1 MPMNKPLSTSAL
13 ILLLIA
19 LAAFHWRDSILGRVS
34 DVHTSAVGDNRAVQ
48 RISPAAANP
57 AQINAFLK
65 NREMAQLTQPAT
77 PPVTV
82 PATDPHPMAQTQTQ
96 AGGQTSQPQPQTAQ
110 APASRVTQ
118 PASPDMPDVDLS
130 ALRYFAARGDT
141 QRLQAEIARLRTL
154 YPNWTPPADPLA
166 IPANGDPQ
174 LDAMWQLYTDGRY
187 AEVRKAIADRQQTE
201 PGWQPPDN
209 LTGMLSL
216 AEARQRLVNA
226 SDLKQYATV
235 VDAAANNPGLL
246 TCGEVDVL
254 WRVADAFANTDRMGR
269 ARDAYLYILNNCTTP
284 SDRLATVQ
292 KASALLAA
300 EMMGELLAKEKPGA
314 DGQLEFEPVKNDL
327 ARQFVA
333 KAGEKEGVSVPAAY
347 LMRLERLAETDKLA
361 SDALLLG
368 WYNIRQKNMTEAEK
382 WFRKAREEEDGAS
395 ASQGLALALIDRN
408 EPREAE
414 EVMYKWRNSSDDAL
428 ATYLAATANLL
439 ALEPPIVLPPD
450 VLQRIAAETMARK
463 DAATAQQF
471 GWYSLAFRQ
480 TPLALQWFGTAL
492 GWKADDEPSAY
503 GMAVSYHDLRNLA
516 GLRSIQQQWASR
528 SQRIAD
534 VGTARMVDQSMQPMT
549 PVTAPPAAAAFQ
561 TTAPAPYAPQAET
574 VVAYSQPAVQQPAP
588 QPSRKQAR
596 LSAQT
601 QRTSSTA
608 SRSRSCAVYPDPQRL
623 PAQQAL
629 DLGWCLMET
638 NRPAEA
644 LKAFESAIAGGQSN
658 VKSDAAYGQSLAYLR
673 MGLTDHAAVSATKSQ
688 MERPRATEL
697 QVSILADRAVS
708 AFQSKRYA
716 ETLLLL
722 DQRARLADERADL
735 MVLRGY
741 SYLAMRRYADA
752 TQIFESL
759 TSIGNKDGIR
769 GLAAVRAAR
778 PSNGPQGG

>member
-13 ILLLIA
+13 ILLLIG

-34 DVHTSAVGDNRAVQ
+34 DMHTSAVGDNRAAQ
-48 RISPAAANP
+48 RVSPAAANP

-65 NREMAQLTQPAT
+65 NREVAQVTQPAT

-82 PATDPHPMAQTQTQ
+82 PATDPQPVTTT
-96 AGGQTSQPQPQTAQ
+96 GGQTPQMLTAQ
-110 APASRVTQ
+110 APASRAGQ
-118 PASPDMPDVDLS
+118 PASANMPDVDLS

-166 IPANGDPQ
+166 IPENGDPR
-174 LDAMWQLYTDGRY
+174 LDAMWQLYTNGRY
-187 AEVRKAIADRQQTE
+187 AEVRKAIADRQQAE

-235 VDAAANNPGLL
+235 VDTAANNPGLL
-246 TCGEVDVL
+246 TCSEVDVL

-269 ARDAYLYILNNCTTP
+269 ARDAYLYILNNCTVA

-292 KASALLAA
+292 KASALLPA
-300 EMMGELLAKEKPGA
+300 EMIGELLAKEKPGA

-333 KAGEKEGVSVPAAY
+333 KAGEKEGISVPSAY
-347 LMRLERLAETDKLA
+347 LMRLERLAETDRLA

-382 WFRKAREEEDGAS
+382 WFRKAREEEDSAS

-414 EVMYKWRNSSDDAL
+414 DVMYKWRTASDDAL

-450 VLQRIAAETMARK
+450 VLQRIAAETVARK

-480 TPLALQWFGTAL
+480 TQLALQWFGTAL

-516 GLRSIQQQWASR
+516 GLRGIQQQWASR

-534 VGTARMVDQSMQPMT
+534 VGTARMVDQSGQPPA
-549 PVTAPPAAAAFQ
+549 PVTAPPVAATPQPMAS
-561 TTAPAPYAPQAET
+561 TSSAPQAGAP
-574 VVAYSQPAVQQPAP
+574 VSYGQPVIQQPAAE
-588 QPSRKQAR
+588 PSRKQAR
-596 LSAQT
+596 LPAQT
-601 QRTSSTA
+601 QKTNRTA
-608 SRSRSCAVYPDPQRL
+608 SRPRSCAAYPDPQRL
-623 PAQQAL
+623 PPQQAL

-644 LKAFESAIAGGQSN
+644 LKAFESAIAGGQST

-673 MGLTDHAAVSATKSQ
+673 MGLTDHAAVSATKSR
-688 MERPRATEL
+688 MDRPRATEL

-722 DQRARLADERADL
+722 DQRSRLADERTDL

-752 TQIFESL
+752 AQIFESL
-759 TSIGNKDGIR
+759 ASTGHQDGIK

-778 PSNGPQGG
+778 PSNGPQGGG

>member
-1 MPMNKPLSTSAL
+1 M
-13 ILLLIA
+13 
-19 LAAFHWRDSILGRVS
+19 
-34 DVHTSAVGDNRAVQ
+34 HTSAVGDNRAVQ
-48 RISPAAANP
+48 RVLPTAANP
-57 AQINAFLK
+57 AQINAFVK
-65 NREMAQLTQPAT
+65 NREVAQVTQPAT

-82 PATDPHPMAQTQTQ
+82 PATDPLPVTQ
-96 AGGQTSQPQPQTAQ
+96 AGGQAPQTQTAQ
-110 APASRVTQ
+110 APAPRATQ
-118 PASPDMPDVDLS
+118 PTSADMPDVDLS

-166 IPANGDPQ
+166 IPENGDPR

-187 AEVRKAIADRQQTE
+187 AEVRKAIADRQQAE

-269 ARDAYLYILNNCTTP
+269 ARDAYLYILNNCTVA

-292 KASALLAA
+292 KASALLPA
-300 EMMGELLAKEKPGA
+300 EMMDELLTREKPGA

-333 KAGEKEGVSVPAAY
+333 KAGEKEGVAVPSAY
-347 LMRLERLAETDKLA
+347 IMRLQRLAETDKLA

-368 WYNIRQKNMTEAEK
+368 WYNIRQKNMGEAEK
-382 WFRKAREEEDGAS
+382 WFRKAREEEDSAS

-414 EVMYKWRNSSDDAL
+414 DVMYKWRKASDDAL

-439 ALEPPIVLPPD
+439 ALEPPVVLPPE
-450 VLQRIAAETMARK
+450 VLQRIAAETVARK

-480 TPLALQWFGTAL
+480 TPLALQWFSTAL
-492 GWKADDEPSAY
+492 GWKPDDEPSAY

-516 GLRSIQQQWASR
+516 GLRGIQQQWGGR

-534 VGTARMVDQSMQPMT
+534 VGTARMVDQSGQAVAPIT
-549 PVTAPPAAAAFQ
+549 APPVVAQVTAPPVQ
-561 TTAPAPYAPQAET
+561 TNVPQGETA
-574 VVAYSQPAVQQPAP
+574 VVYNPPVVQQPE
-588 QPSRKQAR
+588 PSRKQAR
-596 LSAQT
+596 RPAQVQRETSA
-601 QRTSSTA
+601 A
-608 SRSRSCAVYPDPQRL
+608 SRPRSCAAYPDPQRL
-623 PAQQAL
+623 PPQQAL

-644 LKAFESAIAGGQSN
+644 LKAFESAIESGQSN

-673 MGLTDHAAVSATKSQ
+673 MGLTDHAAVSATKSR
-688 MERPRATEL
+688 MDRPRATEL

-708 AFQSKRYA
+708 AFGSKRYA

-722 DQRARLADERADL
+722 DQRARLADERTDL

-741 SYLAMRRYADA
+741 SYLAMRRYGEAA
-752 TQIFESL
+752 QIFESL
-759 TSIGNKDGIR
+759 TAIGNKDGIR

>member
-48 RISPAAANP
+48 RVLPAAANP
-57 AQINAFLK
+57 AQINAFVK
-65 NREMAQLTQPAT
+65 NREMAQVTQPAT

-82 PATDPHPMAQTQTQ
+82 PATDPLPVTQ
-96 AGGQTSQPQPQTAQ
+96 AGGQAPQTQTAQ
-110 APASRVTQ
+110 APGPRATQ
-118 PASPDMPDVDLS
+118 PASADMPEVDLS

-141 QRLQAEIARLRTL
+141 QRLQAEIARLRAL

-166 IPANGDPQ
+166 IPENGDPR

-187 AEVRKAIADRQQTE
+187 AEVRKAIADRQQAE

-226 SDLKQYATV
+226 SDLKQYTTV
-235 VDAAANNPGLL
+235 VDTAANNPSLL

-269 ARDAYLYILNNCTTP
+269 ARDAYLYILNNCTVA

-292 KASALLAA
+292 KASALLPA
-300 EMMGELLAKEKPGA
+300 EMMDELLAKEKPGA

-333 KAGEKEGVSVPAAY
+333 KAGEKEGIAVPSAY
-347 LMRLERLAETDKLA
+347 VMRLQRLAETDKLA

-368 WYNIRQKNMTEAEK
+368 WYNIRQKNMAEAEK
-382 WFRKAREEEDGAS
+382 WFRKAREEEDSAS

-414 EVMYKWRNSSDDAL
+414 DVMYKWRKASDDAL

-439 ALEPPIVLPPD
+439 ALEPPVVLPPE
-450 VLQRIAAETMARK
+450 VLQRIAAETVAQK

-480 TPLALQWFGTAL
+480 TPLALQWFSTAL
-492 GWKADDEPSAY
+492 GWKPDDEPSAY

-516 GLRSIQQQWASR
+516 GLRGIQQQWGGR

-534 VGTARMVDQSMQPMT
+534 VGTARMVEQPGQAVA
-549 PVTAPPAAAAFQ
+549 PINAPPVVAQVTAPPVQ
-561 TTAPAPYAPQAET
+561 TNAPQGET
-574 VVAYSQPAVQQPAP
+574 AVVYNPPVVQQLE
-588 QPSRKQAR
+588 PSRKQAR
-596 LSAQT
+596 RPAQV
-601 QRTSSTA
+601 QREAGAA
-608 SRSRSCAVYPDPQRL
+608 SRPRSCAAYPDPQRL
-623 PAQQAL
+623 PPQQAL

-644 LKAFESAIAGGQSN
+644 LKAFESAIESGQSN

-673 MGLTDHAAVSATKSQ
+673 MGLTDHAAVSATKSR
-688 MERPRATEL
+688 MDRPRATEL

-708 AFQSKRYA
+708 AFGSKRYA

-722 DQRARLADERADL
+722 DQRARLADERTDL

-741 SYLAMRRYADA
+741 SYLAMRRYGEAA
-752 TQIFESL
+752 QIFESL
-759 TSIGNKDGIR
+759 TAIGNKDGIR

>member
-34 DVHTSAVGDNRAVQ
+34 DVHTSAVGDNRAAL
-48 RISPAAANP
+48 RISPAANP
-57 AQINAFLK
+57 AQISAFVK
-65 NREMAQLTQPAT
+65 NREMAQATTPVTT

-82 PATDPHPMAQTQTQ
+82 PASDPLPVMQ
-96 AGGQTSQPQPQTAQ
+96 AGGQAPQMQTAQ
-110 APASRVTQ
+110 APRTPQ
-118 PASPDMPDVDLS
+118 PASADMPEVDLS

-166 IPANGDPQ
+166 IPENGDPK

-187 AEVRKAIADRQQTE
+187 AEVRKAIADRQQAE

-209 LTGMLSL
+209 LIGMLSL

-226 SDLKQYATV
+226 SDLKQYSAV
-235 VDAAANNPGLL
+235 VDTAANNPALL

-254 WRVADAFANTDRMGR
+254 WRVADAFANSDRMGR
-269 ARDAYLYILNNCTTP
+269 ARDAYLYILNNCTAA

-292 KASALLAA
+292 KASALLPA

-333 KAGEKEGVSVPAAY
+333 KAGEKPKEGEKEGVTVPSAY

-368 WYNIRQKNMTEAEK
+368 WYNIRQKNMAEAEK
-382 WFRKAREEEDGAS
+382 WFRKTREEEDSAS

-414 EVMYKWRNSSDDAL
+414 DVMYKWRTSSDDAL

-439 ALEPPIVLPPD
+439 ALQPPVVLPPD
-450 VLQRIAAETMARK
+450 VLQRIAGETVARK

-480 TPLALQWFGTAL
+480 TPLALQWFSTAL
-492 GWKADDEPSAY
+492 GWKPDDEPSAY

-516 GLRSIQQQWASR
+516 GLRGIQQQWASR

-534 VGTARMVDQSMQPMT
+534 VGTARMVDQSGQIVAPVST
-549 PVTAPPAAAAFQ
+549 PPLTQ
-561 TTAPAPYAPQAET
+561 QMTAPAPTYAPQGGTAM
-574 VVAYSQPAVQQPAP
+574 VYDQPVVQQQPE
-588 QPSRKQAR
+588 PSRKQAR
-596 LSAQT
+596 RPVQAQRETSA
-601 QRTSSTA
+601 A
-608 SRSRSCAVYPDPQRL
+608 SRPRSCAAYPDPQRL
-623 PAQQAL
+623 PPQQAL

-644 LKAFESAIAGGQSN
+644 LKAFESAIEGGQST

-673 MGLTDHAAVSATKSQ
+673 MGLTDHAAVSATKSR
-688 MERPRATEL
+688 MDRPRATEL

-708 AFQSKRYA
+708 AFQSKRYS

-722 DQRARLADERADL
+722 DQRARLADERTDL

-741 SYLAMRRYADA
+741 SYLAMRRYGEAA
-752 TQIFESL
+752 QIFESL
-759 TSIGNKDGIR
+759 TAIGNQDGIK
-769 GLAAVRAAR
+769 GLAAVRSAR
-778 PSNGPQGG
+778 PSNGPQGGG

>member
-48 RISPAAANP
+48 RVLPTAANP
-57 AQINAFLK
+57 AQINAFVK
-65 NREMAQLTQPAT
+65 NREMAQVSQPAT

-82 PATDPHPMAQTQTQ
+82 PATDPLPVTQ
-96 AGGQTSQPQPQTAQ
+96 AGSQAPQTQTAQ
-110 APASRVTQ
+110 APAPRANQ
-118 PASPDMPDVDLS
+118 PASADMPDVDLS

-166 IPANGDPQ
+166 IPENGDPR

-187 AEVRKAIADRQQTE
+187 AEVRKAIADRQQAE

-235 VDAAANNPGLL
+235 VDTAANNPGLL

-269 ARDAYLYILNNCTTP
+269 ARDAYLYILNNCTVA

-292 KASALLAA
+292 KASALLPA
-300 EMMGELLAKEKPGA
+300 EMMDELLAREKPGA

-333 KAGEKEGVSVPAAY
+333 KAGEKEGVAVPSAY
-347 LMRLERLAETDKLA
+347 VMRLQRLAETDKLA

-382 WFRKAREEEDGAS
+382 WFRKAREEEDSAS

-414 EVMYKWRNSSDDAL
+414 DVMYKWRKASDDAL

-439 ALEPPIVLPPD
+439 ALEPPVVLPPE
-450 VLQRIAAETMARK
+450 VLQRIAAETVARK

-480 TPLALQWFGTAL
+480 TPLALQWFSTAL
-492 GWKADDEPSAY
+492 GWKPDDEPSAY

-516 GLRSIQQQWASR
+516 GLRGIQQQWGGR

-534 VGTARMVDQSMQPMT
+534 VGTARMVDQSGQAVAPIT
-549 PVTAPPAAAAFQ
+549 APPVVTQVTAPPVQ
-561 TTAPAPYAPQAET
+561 TNVPQGETA
-574 VVAYSQPAVQQPAP
+574 VVYNPPVVQQPE
-588 QPSRKQAR
+588 PSRKQAR
-596 LSAQT
+596 RPAQVQRETSA
-601 QRTSSTA
+601 A
-608 SRSRSCAVYPDPQRL
+608 SRPRSCAAYPDPQRL
-623 PAQQAL
+623 PPQQAL

-644 LKAFESAIAGGQSN
+644 LKAFESAIESGQSN

-673 MGLTDHAAVSATKSQ
+673 MGLTDHAAVSATKSR
-688 MERPRATEL
+688 MDRPRATEL

-708 AFQSKRYA
+708 AFGSKRYA

-722 DQRARLADERADL
+722 DQRARLADERTDL

-741 SYLAMRRYADA
+741 SYLAMRRYGEAA
-752 TQIFESL
+752 QIFESL
-759 TSIGNKDGIR
+759 TAIGNKDGIR

>member
-19 LAAFHWRDSILGRVS
+19 LAAFHWRDNILGRVS

-48 RISPAAANP
+48 RVLPAAANP
-57 AQINAFLK
+57 AQINAFVK
-65 NREMAQLTQPAT
+65 NREMAQVTQPAT

-82 PATDPHPMAQTQTQ
+82 PATDPLPVTQ
-96 AGGQTSQPQPQTAQ
+96 AGGQALQTQTAQ
-110 APASRVTQ
+110 APDPRATQ
-118 PASPDMPDVDLS
+118 PASADMPEVDLS

-141 QRLQAEIARLRTL
+141 QRLQAEIARLRAL

-166 IPANGDPQ
+166 IPENGDPR

-187 AEVRKAIADRQQTE
+187 AEVRKAIADRQQAE

-226 SDLKQYATV
+226 SDLKQYTTV
-235 VDAAANNPGLL
+235 VDTAANNPSLL

-269 ARDAYLYILNNCTTP
+269 ARDAYLYILNNCTVA

-292 KASALLAA
+292 KASALLPA
-300 EMMGELLAKEKPGA
+300 EMMDELLAKEKPGA

-333 KAGEKEGVSVPAAY
+333 KAGEKEGIAVPSAY
-347 LMRLERLAETDKLA
+347 VMRLQRLAETDKLA

-368 WYNIRQKNMTEAEK
+368 WYNIRQKNMAEAEK
-382 WFRKAREEEDGAS
+382 WFRKAREEEDSAS

-414 EVMYKWRNSSDDAL
+414 DVMYKWRKASDDAL

-439 ALEPPIVLPPD
+439 ALEPPVVLPPE
-450 VLQRIAAETMARK
+450 VLQRIAAETVAQK

-480 TPLALQWFGTAL
+480 TPLALQWFSTAL
-492 GWKADDEPSAY
+492 GWKPDDEPSAY

-516 GLRSIQQQWASR
+516 GLRGIQQQWGGR

-534 VGTARMVDQSMQPMT
+534 VGTARMVDQPGQAVAPIT
-549 PVTAPPAAAAFQ
+549 APPVVAQVTAPPVQ
-561 TTAPAPYAPQAET
+561 TNAPQGET
-574 VVAYSQPAVQQPAP
+574 AVVYNPPVVQQPE
-588 QPSRKQAR
+588 PSRKQAR
-596 LSAQT
+596 RPAQV
-601 QRTSSTA
+601 QREAGAA
-608 SRSRSCAVYPDPQRL
+608 SRPRSCAAYPDPQRL
-623 PAQQAL
+623 PPQQAL

-644 LKAFESAIAGGQSN
+644 LKAFESAIESGQSN

-673 MGLTDHAAVSATKSQ
+673 MGLTDHAAVSATKSR
-688 MERPRATEL
+688 MDRPRATEL

-708 AFQSKRYA
+708 AFGSKRYA

-722 DQRARLADERADL
+722 DQRARLADERTDL

-741 SYLAMRRYADA
+741 SYLAMRRYGEAA
-752 TQIFESL
+752 QIFESL
-759 TSIGNKDGIR
+759 TAIGNKDGIR

>member
-48 RISPAAANP
+48 RVLPTAANP
-57 AQINAFLK
+57 AQINAFVK
-65 NREMAQLTQPAT
+65 NREMAQVTQPAT

-82 PATDPHPMAQTQTQ
+82 PATDPLPVTQ
-96 AGGQTSQPQPQTAQ
+96 AGSQAPQTQTAQ
-110 APASRVTQ
+110 APASRATQ
-118 PASPDMPDVDLS
+118 PTSADMPDVDLS

-166 IPANGDPQ
+166 IPENGDPR

-187 AEVRKAIADRQQTE
+187 AEVRKAIADRQQAE

-235 VDAAANNPGLL
+235 VDTAANNPGLL

-269 ARDAYLYILNNCTTP
+269 ARDAYLYILNNCTVA

-292 KASALLAA
+292 KASALLPA
-300 EMMGELLAKEKPGA
+300 EMMDDLLAREKPGA

-333 KAGEKEGVSVPAAY
+333 KAGEKEGVAVPSAY
-347 LMRLERLAETDKLA
+347 VMRLQRLAETDKLA

-382 WFRKAREEEDGAS
+382 WFRKAREEEDSAS
-395 ASQGLALALIDRN
+395 ASQGLALVLIDRN

-414 EVMYKWRNSSDDAL
+414 DVMYKWRKASDDAL

-439 ALEPPIVLPPD
+439 ALEPPVVLPPE
-450 VLQRIAAETMARK
+450 VLQRIAAETVARK

-480 TPLALQWFGTAL
+480 TPLALQWFSTAL
-492 GWKADDEPSAY
+492 GWKPDDEPSAY

-516 GLRSIQQQWASR
+516 GLRGIQQQWGGR

-534 VGTARMVDQSMQPMT
+534 VGTARMVDQSAQAVAPI
-549 PVTAPPAAAAFQ
+549 TAPPVVAQVTSPPVQ
-561 TTAPAPYAPQAET
+561 TNAPQGET
-574 VVAYSQPAVQQPAP
+574 AVVYNPPVVQQPE
-588 QPSRKQAR
+588 PSRKQAR
-596 LSAQT
+596 RPAQV
-601 QRTSSTA
+601 QREAGAA
-608 SRSRSCAVYPDPQRL
+608 SRPRSCAAYPDPQRL
-623 PAQQAL
+623 PPQQAL

-644 LKAFESAIAGGQSN
+644 LKAFESAIESGQSN

-673 MGLTDHAAVSATKSQ
+673 MGLTDHAAVSATKSR
-688 MERPRATEL
+688 MDRPRATEL

-708 AFQSKRYA
+708 AFGSKRYA

-722 DQRARLADERADL
+722 DQRARLADERTDL

-741 SYLAMRRYADA
+741 SYLAMRRYGEAA
-752 TQIFESL
+752 QIFESL
-759 TSIGNKDGIR
+759 TAIGNKDGIR

>member
-1 MPMNKPLSTSAL
+1 MPMNKPLSTSAF

-19 LAAFHWRDSILGRVS
+19 LAAFHWRDNILGRVS

-48 RISPAAANP
+48 RVLPAAANP
-57 AQINAFLK
+57 AQINAFVK
-65 NREMAQLTQPAT
+65 NREMAQVTQPAT

-82 PATDPHPMAQTQTQ
+82 PATDPLPVTQ
-96 AGGQTSQPQPQTAQ
+96 AGGQALQTQTAQ
-110 APASRVTQ
+110 APDPRATQ
-118 PASPDMPDVDLS
+118 PASADMPEVDLS

-141 QRLQAEIARLRTL
+141 QRLQAEIARLRAL

-166 IPANGDPQ
+166 IPENGDPR

-187 AEVRKAIADRQQTE
+187 AEVRKAIADRQQAE

-226 SDLKQYATV
+226 SDLKQYTTV
-235 VDAAANNPGLL
+235 VDTAANNPSLL

-269 ARDAYLYILNNCTTP
+269 ARDAYLYILNNCTVA

-292 KASALLAA
+292 KASALLPA
-300 EMMGELLAKEKPGA
+300 EMMDELLAKEKPGA

-333 KAGEKEGVSVPAAY
+333 KAGEKEGIAVPSAY
-347 LMRLERLAETDKLA
+347 VMRLQRLAETDKLA

-368 WYNIRQKNMTEAEK
+368 WYNIRQKNMAEAEK
-382 WFRKAREEEDGAS
+382 WFRKAREEEDSAS

-414 EVMYKWRNSSDDAL
+414 DVMYRWRKASDDAL

-439 ALEPPIVLPPD
+439 ALEPPVVLPPE
-450 VLQRIAAETMARK
+450 VLQRIAAETVAQK

-480 TPLALQWFGTAL
+480 TPLALQWFSTAL
-492 GWKADDEPSAY
+492 GWKPDDEPSAY

-516 GLRSIQQQWASR
+516 GLRGIQQQWGGR

-534 VGTARMVDQSMQPMT
+534 VGTARMVDQPGQAVAPIT
-549 PVTAPPAAAAFQ
+549 APPVVAQVTAPPVQ
-561 TTAPAPYAPQAET
+561 TNAPQGET
-574 VVAYSQPAVQQPAP
+574 AVVYNPPVVQQPE
-588 QPSRKQAR
+588 PSRKQAR
-596 LSAQT
+596 RPAQV
-601 QRTSSTA
+601 QREAGAA
-608 SRSRSCAVYPDPQRL
+608 SRPRSCAAYPDPQRL
-623 PAQQAL
+623 PPQQAL

-644 LKAFESAIAGGQSN
+644 LKAFESAIESGQSN

-673 MGLTDHAAVSATKSQ
+673 MGLTDHAAVSATKSR
-688 MERPRATEL
+688 MDRPRATEL

-708 AFQSKRYA
+708 AFGSKRYA

-722 DQRARLADERADL
+722 DQRARLADERTDL

-741 SYLAMRRYADA
+741 SYLAMRRYGEAA
-752 TQIFESL
+752 QIFESL
-759 TSIGNKDGIR
+759 TAIGNKDGIR

>member
-34 DVHTSAVGDNRAVQ
+34 DVHTSAVGDNRAAQ

-57 AQINAFLK
+57 AQINAFVK
-65 NREMAQLTQPAT
+65 NREMAQVTQPAT

-82 PATDPHPMAQTQTQ
+82 PANDARPAMQS
-96 AGGQTSQPQPQTAQ
+96 GGQAAQPQTVTAQ
-110 APASRVTQ
+110 APASRAPA
-118 PASPDMPDVDLS
+118 PASSDMPDVDLS

-166 IPANGDPQ
+166 IPENGDPK

-187 AEVRKAIADRQQTE
+187 AEVRKAIADRQQAE

-226 SDLKQYATV
+226 SDLKQYETV
-235 VDAAANNPGLL
+235 VDTAAGNSGLL
-246 TCGEVDVL
+246 TCGEADVL

-269 ARDAYLYILNNCTTP
+269 ARDVYLYILGNCTVA

-292 KASALLAA
+292 KASALLPAD
-300 EMMGELLAKEKPGA
+300 MMDELLAKEKPGA

-333 KAGEKEGVSVPAAY
+333 KAGEKEGVSVASAY

-368 WYNIRQKNMTEAEK
+368 WYNIRQKKMTEAEK
-382 WFRKAREEEDGAS
+382 WFRKAREEEDSAS

-414 EVMYKWRNSSDDAL
+414 DVMYKWRTASDDAL

-439 ALEPPIVLPPD
+439 ALEPPVALPPD
-450 VLQRIAAETMARK
+450 VLQRIAAETVARK

-480 TPLALQWFGTAL
+480 SQLALQWFSTAL
-492 GWKADDEPSAY
+492 GWKPDDEPSAY
-503 GMAVSYHDLRNLA
+503 GMALSYHDLRNLA
-516 GLRSIQQQWASR
+516 GLRGVQQQWASR

-534 VGTARMVDQSMQPMT
+534 VGTARMVDQSGQT
-549 PVTAPPAAAAFQ
+549 VSPVTVPPAAAQA
-561 TTAPAPYAPQAET
+561 TALAPQGET
-574 VVAYSQPAVQQPAP
+574 AVVYNQPVVQQPAP
-588 QPSRKQAR
+588 EPSRKQAR
-596 LSAQT
+596 RPAQA
-601 QRTSSTA
+601 QRETTAA
-608 SRSRSCAVYPDPQRL
+608 SRPRSCAAYPDPQRL
-623 PAQQAL
+623 PPQQAL

-644 LKAFESAIAGGQSN
+644 LKAFESAIAGGQST

-673 MGLTDHAAVSATKSQ
+673 MGLTDHAAVSATKSR
-688 MERPRATEL
+688 MDRPRATEL

-722 DQRARLADERADL
+722 DQRARLADERTDL

-741 SYLAMRRYADA
+741 SYLAMRRYGEAA
-752 TQIFESL
+752 QIFESL
-759 TSIGNKDGIR
+759 TAIGNQDGIK

>member
-13 ILLLIA
+13 ILLLIG

-34 DVHTSAVGDNRAVQ
+34 DVHTSAVGENRAAQ
-48 RISPAAANP
+48 RVSPAAANP

-65 NREMAQLTQPAT
+65 NREVAQVTQPA

-82 PATDPHPMAQTQTQ
+82 PATDPQPVTTT
-96 AGGQTSQPQPQTAQ
+96 GGQTPQMLTAQ
-110 APASRVTQ
+110 APASRAGQ
-118 PASPDMPDVDLS
+118 PASANMPDVDLS

-154 YPNWTPPADPLA
+154 YPNWMPPADPLA
-166 IPANGDPQ
+166 IPENGDPR
-174 LDAMWQLYTDGRY
+174 LDAMWQLYTNGRY
-187 AEVRKAIADRQQTE
+187 AEVRKAIADRQQAE

-235 VDAAANNPGLL
+235 VDTAANNPGLL
-246 TCGEVDVL
+246 TCSEVDVL

-269 ARDAYLYILNNCTTP
+269 ARDAYLYILNNCTVA

-292 KASALLAA
+292 KASALLPA
-300 EMMGELLAKEKPGA
+300 EMIGELLAKEKPGA

-333 KAGEKEGVSVPAAY
+333 KAGEKEGVSVPSAY
-347 LMRLERLAETDKLA
+347 LMRLERLAETDRLA

-382 WFRKAREEEDGAS
+382 WFRKAREEEDSAS

-414 EVMYKWRNSSDDAL
+414 DVMYKWRTASDDAL

-450 VLQRIAAETMARK
+450 VLQRIAAETVARK

-480 TPLALQWFGTAL
+480 TQLALQWFGTAL

-516 GLRSIQQQWASR
+516 GLRGIQQQWASR

-534 VGTARMVDQSMQPMT
+534 VGTARMVDQSGQPPA
-549 PVTAPPAAAAFQ
+549 PVTAPPVAATPQPMAS
-561 TTAPAPYAPQAET
+561 TSSAPQAGAP
-574 VVAYSQPAVQQPAP
+574 VSYGQPVIQQPAAE
-588 QPSRKQAR
+588 PSRKQAR
-596 LSAQT
+596 LPAQT
-601 QRTSSTA
+601 QKTNRTA
-608 SRSRSCAVYPDPQRL
+608 SRPRSCAAYPDPQRL
-623 PAQQAL
+623 PPQQAL

-644 LKAFESAIAGGQSN
+644 LKAFESAIAGGQST

-673 MGLTDHAAVSATKSQ
+673 MGLTDHAAVSATKSR
-688 MERPRATEL
+688 MDRPRATEL

-722 DQRARLADERADL
+722 DQRSRLADERTDL

-741 SYLAMRRYADA
+741 SYLAMRCYADA
-752 TQIFESL
+752 AQIFESL
-759 TSIGNKDGIR
+759 ASTGHQDGIK

-778 PSNGPQGG
+778 PSNGPQGGG

>member
-34 DVHTSAVGDNRAVQ
+34 DVHTSAVGDNRAAL
-48 RISPAAANP
+48 RISPAANP
-57 AQINAFLK
+57 AQISAFVK
-65 NREMAQLTQPAT
+65 NREMAQVATPATT

-82 PATDPHPMAQTQTQ
+82 PASDPLPVTQM
-96 AGGQTSQPQPQTAQ
+96 GGQTLQAQTAQ
-110 APASRVTQ
+110 APRTPQ
-118 PASPDMPDVDLS
+118 PTSTDMPEVDLS

-166 IPANGDPQ
+166 IPENGDPK

-187 AEVRKAIADRQQTE
+187 AEVRKAIADRQQAE

-209 LTGMLSL
+209 LIGMLSL

-226 SDLKQYATV
+226 SDLKQYSAV
-235 VDAAANNPGLL
+235 VDTAASNPGLL

-269 ARDAYLYILNNCTTP
+269 ARDAYLYVLNNCTAA

-292 KASALLAA
+292 KASALLPA
-300 EMMGELLAKEKPGA
+300 EMMGELLATEKPGA

-333 KAGEKEGVSVPAAY
+333 KAGEKPKEGEKESVTVPSAY
-347 LMRLERLAETDKLA
+347 LMRLERLAETNKLA

-382 WFRKAREEEDGAS
+382 WFRKAREEENSAS

-414 EVMYKWRNSSDDAL
+414 DVMYKWRTSSDDAL

-439 ALEPPIVLPPD
+439 ALQPPVVLPPD

-480 TPLALQWFGTAL
+480 TPLALQWFSTAL
-492 GWKADDEPSAY
+492 GWKPDDEPSAY

-516 GLRSIQQQWASR
+516 GLRGIQQQWASR

-534 VGTARMVDQSMQPMT
+534 VGTARMVDQSGQMVAPVTT
-549 PVTAPPAAAAFQ
+549 PPIAQQVTAP
-561 TTAPAPYAPQAET
+561 TTSYVPQGDTA
-574 VVAYSQPAVQQPAP
+574 VVYDQPVVQQQPE
-588 QPSRKQAR
+588 PSRKQAR
-596 LSAQT
+596 RPAQAQREASA
-601 QRTSSTA
+601 A
-608 SRSRSCAVYPDPQRL
+608 SRPRSCAAYPDPQRL
-623 PAQQAL
+623 PPQQAL
-629 DLGWCLMET
+629 DLGWCLMQT

-644 LKAFESAIAGGQSN
+644 LKAFESAIEGGQST

-688 MERPRATEL
+688 IDRPRATEL

-708 AFQSKRYA
+708 AFQTKRYA

-722 DQRARLADERADL
+722 DQRARLADERTDL

-741 SYLAMRRYADA
+741 SYLAMRRYGDA
-752 TQIFESL
+752 AQIFESL
-759 TSIGNKDGIR
+759 TAIGNQDGIK

-778 PSNGPQGG
+778 PSNGPQGGG

>member
-34 DVHTSAVGDNRAVQ
+34 DVHTSAVGDNRAVP
-48 RISPAAANP
+48 RPSPAAANP

-65 NREMAQLTQPAT
+65 NREMAQVTPPVTVPAAT

-82 PATDPHPMAQTQTQ
+82 PAMDRPSQTGWQ
-96 AGGQTSQPQPQTAQ
+96 SPQPQMAQ
-110 APASRVTQ
+110 APTPRAAE
-118 PASPDMPDVDLS
+118 PAAANMPEVDLS

-166 IPANGDPQ
+166 IPENGDPK
-174 LDAMWQLYTDGRY
+174 LDAMWELYTDGRY

-246 TCGEVDVL
+246 TCSEVDVL

-269 ARDAYLYILNNCTTP
+269 ARDAYLYILNNCTMP

-292 KASALLAA
+292 KASALLPT
-300 EMMGELLAKEKPGA
+300 EMMSELLAKEKPGA

-333 KAGEKEGVSVPAAY
+333 KAGEKEGIAVPSAY

-382 WFRKAREEEDGAS
+382 WFRKAREEEDSAS

-414 EVMYKWRNSSDDAL
+414 DVMYKWRTSSDDAL

-439 ALEPPIVLPPD
+439 ALEPPVVLPPD
-450 VLQRIAAETMARK
+450 VLQRIAAETVARK

-480 TPLALQWFGTAL
+480 TPLALQWFSTAL
-492 GWKADDEPSAY
+492 GWKPDDEPSAY
-503 GMAVSYHDLRNLA
+503 GVALSYHDLRNLA
-516 GLRSIQQQWASR
+516 GLRGIQQQWASR

-534 VGTARMVDQSMQPMT
+534 VGTARMVDQSGQPLA
-549 PVTAPPAAAAFQ
+549 PVTAPPVAAASP
-561 TTAPAPYAPQAET
+561 TTAPAPYVPQAET
-574 VVAYSQPAVQQPAP
+574 AVVYSQPAVQQSPP
-588 QPSRKQAR
+588 EPSRKQAR
-596 LSAQT
+596 RPAQA
-601 QRTSSTA
+601 QREARAA
-608 SRSRSCAVYPDPQRL
+608 SRPRSCAAYPDPQRL
-623 PAQQAL
+623 PPQQAL

-644 LKAFESAIAGGQSN
+644 LKAFESAIEGGQST

-673 MGLTDHAAVSATKSQ
+673 MGLTDHAAVSATKSG
-688 MERPRATEL
+688 MDRSRATEL

-722 DQRARLADERADL
+722 DQRSRLADERADL

-741 SYLAMRRYADA
+741 SYLAMRRYGEA

>member
-19 LAAFHWRDSILGRVS
+19 LAAFHWRDNILGRVS

-48 RISPAAANP
+48 RVLPTAANP
-57 AQINAFLK
+57 AQINAFVK
-65 NREMAQLTQPAT
+65 NREMAQVTQPAT

-82 PATDPHPMAQTQTQ
+82 PATDPLPVTQV
-96 AGGQTSQPQPQTAQ
+96 GGQAPQTQTAQ
-110 APASRVTQ
+110 APDPRATQ
-118 PASPDMPDVDLS
+118 PASADMAEVDLS

-141 QRLQAEIARLRTL
+141 QRLQAEIARLRAL

-166 IPANGDPQ
+166 IPENGDPR

-187 AEVRKAIADRQQTE
+187 AEVRKAIADRQQAE

-226 SDLKQYATV
+226 SDLKQYTTV
-235 VDAAANNPGLL
+235 VDMAANNPSLL

-269 ARDAYLYILNNCTTP
+269 ARDAYLYILNNCTVA

-292 KASALLAA
+292 KASALLPA
-300 EMMGELLAKEKPGA
+300 EMMDELLAKEKPGA

-333 KAGEKEGVSVPAAY
+333 KAGEKEGIAVPSAY
-347 LMRLERLAETDKLA
+347 VMRLQRLAETDKLA

-368 WYNIRQKNMTEAEK
+368 WYNIRQKNMAEAEK
-382 WFRKAREEEDGAS
+382 WFRKAREEEDSAS

-414 EVMYKWRNSSDDAL
+414 DVMYKWRKASDDAL

-439 ALEPPIVLPPD
+439 ALEPPVVLPPE
-450 VLQRIAAETMARK
+450 VLQRIAAETVAQK

-480 TPLALQWFGTAL
+480 TPLALQWFSTAL
-492 GWKADDEPSAY
+492 GWKPDDEPSAY

-516 GLRSIQQQWASR
+516 GLRGIQQQWGGR

-534 VGTARMVDQSMQPMT
+534 VGTARMVDQPGQAVAPIT
-549 PVTAPPAAAAFQ
+549 APPVVAQVTAPPVQ
-561 TTAPAPYAPQAET
+561 TNAPQGET
-574 VVAYSQPAVQQPAP
+574 AVVYNPPVVQQPE
-588 QPSRKQAR
+588 PSRKQAR
-596 LSAQT
+596 RPAQV
-601 QRTSSTA
+601 QREAGAA
-608 SRSRSCAVYPDPQRL
+608 SRPRSCAAYPDPQRL
-623 PAQQAL
+623 PPQQAL

-644 LKAFESAIAGGQSN
+644 LKAFESAIESGQSN

-673 MGLTDHAAVSATKSQ
+673 MGLTDHAAVSATKSR
-688 MERPRATEL
+688 MDRPRATEL

-708 AFQSKRYA
+708 AFGSKRYA

-722 DQRARLADERADL
+722 DQRARLADERTDL

-741 SYLAMRRYADA
+741 SYLAMRRYGEAA
-752 TQIFESL
+752 QIFESL
-759 TSIGNKDGIR
+759 TAIGNKDGIR

>member
-1 MPMNKPLSTSAL
+1 M
-13 ILLLIA
+13 
-19 LAAFHWRDSILGRVS
+19 
-34 DVHTSAVGDNRAVQ
+34 HTSAVGDNRAVQ
-48 RISPAAANP
+48 RVLPTAANP
-57 AQINAFLK
+57 AQINAFVK
-65 NREMAQLTQPAT
+65 NREMAQVTQPAT

-82 PATDPHPMAQTQTQ
+82 PATDPLPVTQV
-96 AGGQTSQPQPQTAQ
+96 GGQAPQTQTAQ
-110 APASRVTQ
+110 APDPRATQ
-118 PASPDMPDVDLS
+118 PASADMPEVDLS

-141 QRLQAEIARLRTL
+141 QRLQAEIARLRAL

-166 IPANGDPQ
+166 IPENGDPR

-187 AEVRKAIADRQQTE
+187 AEVRKAIADRQQAE

-226 SDLKQYATV
+226 SDLKQYTTV
-235 VDAAANNPGLL
+235 VDTAANNPSLL

-269 ARDAYLYILNNCTTP
+269 ARDAYLYILNNCTVA

-292 KASALLAA
+292 KASALLPA
-300 EMMGELLAKEKPGA
+300 EMMDELLAKEKPGA

-333 KAGEKEGVSVPAAY
+333 KAGEKEGIAVPSAY
-347 LMRLERLAETDKLA
+347 VMRLQRLAETDKLA

-368 WYNIRQKNMTEAEK
+368 WYNIRQKNMAEAEK
-382 WFRKAREEEDGAS
+382 WFRKAREEEDSAS

-414 EVMYKWRNSSDDAL
+414 DVMYKWRKASDDAL

-439 ALEPPIVLPPD
+439 ALEPPVVLPPE
-450 VLQRIAAETMARK
+450 VLQRIAAETVAQK

-480 TPLALQWFGTAL
+480 TPLALQWFSTAL
-492 GWKADDEPSAY
+492 GWKPDDEPSAY

-516 GLRSIQQQWASR
+516 GLRGIQQQWGGR

-534 VGTARMVDQSMQPMT
+534 VGTARMVDQSGQAVAPI
-549 PVTAPPAAAAFQ
+549 TAPPVVAQ
-561 TTAPAPYAPQAET
+561 VTSPPVQIKAPQGET
-574 VVAYSQPAVQQPAP
+574 AVVYNPPVVQQPE
-588 QPSRKQAR
+588 PSRKQAR
-596 LSAQT
+596 RPAQVQRETSA
-601 QRTSSTA
+601 A
-608 SRSRSCAVYPDPQRL
+608 SRPRSCAAYPDPQRL
-623 PAQQAL
+623 PPQQAL

-644 LKAFESAIAGGQSN
+644 LKAFESAIESGQSN

-673 MGLTDHAAVSATKSQ
+673 MGLTDHAAVSATKSR
-688 MERPRATEL
+688 MDRPRATEL

-708 AFQSKRYA
+708 AFGSKRYA

-722 DQRARLADERADL
+722 DQRARLADERTDL

-741 SYLAMRRYADA
+741 SYLAMRRYGEAA
-752 TQIFESL
+752 QIFESL
-759 TSIGNKDGIR
+759 TAIGNKDGIR

>member
-48 RISPAAANP
+48 RVLPAAANP
-57 AQINAFLK
+57 AQINAFVK
-65 NREMAQLTQPAT
+65 NREMAQVTQPAT

-82 PATDPHPMAQTQTQ
+82 PATDPLPVTQ
-96 AGGQTSQPQPQTAQ
+96 AGGQALQTQTAQ
-110 APASRVTQ
+110 APDPRATQ
-118 PASPDMPDVDLS
+118 PASADMPEVDLS

-141 QRLQAEIARLRTL
+141 QRLQAEIARLRAL

-166 IPANGDPQ
+166 IPENGDPR

-187 AEVRKAIADRQQTE
+187 AEVRKAIADRQQAE

-226 SDLKQYATV
+226 SDLKQYTTV
-235 VDAAANNPGLL
+235 VDTAANNPSLL

-269 ARDAYLYILNNCTTP
+269 ARDAYLYILNNCTVA

-292 KASALLAA
+292 KASALLPA
-300 EMMGELLAKEKPGA
+300 EMMDELLAKEKPGA

-333 KAGEKEGVSVPAAY
+333 KAGEKEGIAVPSAY
-347 LMRLERLAETDKLA
+347 VMRLQRLAETDKLA

-368 WYNIRQKNMTEAEK
+368 WYNIRQKNMAEAEK
-382 WFRKAREEEDGAS
+382 WFRKAREEEDSAS

-414 EVMYKWRNSSDDAL
+414 DVMYKWRKASDDAL

-439 ALEPPIVLPPD
+439 ALEPPVVLPPE
-450 VLQRIAAETMARK
+450 VLQRIAAETVAQK

-480 TPLALQWFGTAL
+480 TPLALQWFSTAL
-492 GWKADDEPSAY
+492 GWKPDDEPSAY

-516 GLRSIQQQWASR
+516 GLRGIQQQWGGR

-534 VGTARMVDQSMQPMT
+534 VGTARMVDQPGQAVAPIT
-549 PVTAPPAAAAFQ
+549 APPVVAQVTAPPVQ
-561 TTAPAPYAPQAET
+561 TNAPQGET
-574 VVAYSQPAVQQPAP
+574 AVVYNPPVVQQLE
-588 QPSRKQAR
+588 PSRKQAR
-596 LSAQT
+596 RPAQV
-601 QRTSSTA
+601 QREAGAA
-608 SRSRSCAVYPDPQRL
+608 SRPRSCAAYPDPQRL
-623 PAQQAL
+623 PPQQAL

-644 LKAFESAIAGGQSN
+644 LKAFESAIESGQSN

-673 MGLTDHAAVSATKSQ
+673 MGLTDHAAVSATKSR
-688 MERPRATEL
+688 MDRSRATEL

-708 AFQSKRYA
+708 AFGSKRYA

-722 DQRARLADERADL
+722 DQRARLADERTDL

-741 SYLAMRRYADA
+741 SYLAMRRYGEAA
-752 TQIFESL
+752 QIFESL
-759 TSIGNKDGIR
+759 TAIGNKDGIR

>member
-13 ILLLIA
+13 ILLLVA

-34 DVHTSAVGDNRAVQ
+34 DVHTSAVGDNRAAQ
-48 RISPAAANP
+48 RISPAANP
-57 AQINAFLK
+57 AQINAFVK
-65 NREMAQLTQPAT
+65 NREMAQLAQSST

-82 PATDPHPMAQTQTQ
+82 PATEPRPFPQTGAQTMQT
-96 AGGQTSQPQPQTAQ
+96 QTAQ
-110 APASRVTQ
+110 APAARVAE
-118 PASPDMPDVDLS
+118 PASGDMPEVDLS

-166 IPANGDPQ
+166 VPENGDAK

-216 AEARQRLVNA
+216 AEARQRLINA

-235 VDAAANNPGLL
+235 VDTAANNSGLL
-246 TCGEVDVL
+246 TCSEVDVL
-254 WRVADAFANTDRMGR
+254 WRVADAFANTDRMAR
-269 ARDAYLYILNNCTTP
+269 ARDAYLYILNNCTVA

-292 KASALLAA
+292 KASALLPA

-333 KAGEKEGVSVPAAY
+333 KAGEKEGITVPSAY
-347 LMRLERLAETDKLA
+347 LMRLERLAETEKLA

-368 WYNIRQKNMTEAEK
+368 WYNIRQKNMAEAEK
-382 WFRKAREEEDGAS
+382 WFRKAREEEDSAS

-414 EVMYKWRNSSDDAL
+414 DVMYKWRATSDDAL

-439 ALEPPIVLPPD
+439 ALEPPVVLPPD
-450 VLQRIAAETMARK
+450 VLQRIAAETVARK

-480 TPLALQWFGTAL
+480 SQLALQWFSTAL

-503 GMAVSYHDLRNLA
+503 GVALSYHDLRNLA
-516 GLRSIQQQWASR
+516 GLRGIQQQWAGR

-534 VGTARMVDQSMQPMT
+534 VGTARMVDQSGQPAVA
-549 PVTAPPAAAAFQ
+549 VTAPPLAIAPQ
-561 TTAPAPYAPQAET
+561 QTAPVPQTAQGGTVTYVQPVVQAPE
-574 VVAYSQPAVQQPAP
+574 
-588 QPSRKQAR
+588 PSRKQAR
-596 LSAQT
+596 LSSPAQ
-601 QRTSSTA
+601 RANNTA
-608 SRSRSCAVYPDPQRL
+608 SRPRSCAAYPDPQRL
-623 PAQQAL
+623 PPQQAL

-644 LKAFESAIAGGQSN
+644 LKAFEAAIASGQSS

-673 MGLTDHAAVSATKSQ
+673 MGLTDHAAVSATKSR
-688 MERPRATEL
+688 MDSPRATEL

-741 SYLAMRRYADA
+741 SYLAMRRYGEAA
-752 TQIFESL
+752 QIFESL
-759 TSIGNKDGIR
+759 ASIGNRDGIR

>member
-1 MPMNKPLSTSAL
+1 MPMNKPLSTSAF

-19 LAAFHWRDSILGRVS
+19 LAAFHWRDNILGRVS
-34 DVHTSAVGDNRAVQ
+34 DVHTSAVGDNRAAQ
-48 RISPAAANP
+48 RVLPTAANP
-57 AQINAFLK
+57 AQINAFVK
-65 NREMAQLTQPAT
+65 NREMAQVTQPAT

-82 PATDPHPMAQTQTQ
+82 PATDPLPVTQ
-96 AGGQTSQPQPQTAQ
+96 AGGQALQTQTAQ
-110 APASRVTQ
+110 APDPRATQ
-118 PASPDMPDVDLS
+118 PASADMPEVDLS

-141 QRLQAEIARLRTL
+141 QRLQAEIARLRAL

-166 IPANGDPQ
+166 IPENGDPR

-187 AEVRKAIADRQQTE
+187 AEVRKAIADRQQAE

-226 SDLKQYATV
+226 SDLKQYTTV
-235 VDAAANNPGLL
+235 VDTAANNPSLL

-269 ARDAYLYILNNCTTP
+269 ARDAYLYILNNCTVA

-292 KASALLAA
+292 KASALLPA
-300 EMMGELLAKEKPGA
+300 EMMDELLAKEKPGA

-333 KAGEKEGVSVPAAY
+333 KAGEKEGIAVPSAY
-347 LMRLERLAETDKLA
+347 VMRLQRLAETDKLA

-368 WYNIRQKNMTEAEK
+368 WYNIRQKNMAEAEK
-382 WFRKAREEEDGAS
+382 WFRKAREEEDSAS

-414 EVMYKWRNSSDDAL
+414 DVMYRWRKASDDAL

-439 ALEPPIVLPPD
+439 ALEPPVVLPPE
-450 VLQRIAAETMARK
+450 VLQRIAAETVAQK

-480 TPLALQWFGTAL
+480 TPLALQWFSTAL
-492 GWKADDEPSAY
+492 GWKPDDEPSAY

-516 GLRSIQQQWASR
+516 GLRGIQQQWGGR

-534 VGTARMVDQSMQPMT
+534 VGTARMVDQPGQAVAPIT
-549 PVTAPPAAAAFQ
+549 APPVVAQVTAPPVQ
-561 TTAPAPYAPQAET
+561 TNAPQGET
-574 VVAYSQPAVQQPAP
+574 AVVYNPPVVQQPE
-588 QPSRKQAR
+588 PSRKQAR
-596 LSAQT
+596 RPAQV
-601 QRTSSTA
+601 QREAGAA
-608 SRSRSCAVYPDPQRL
+608 SRPRSCAAYPDPQRL
-623 PAQQAL
+623 PPQQAL

-644 LKAFESAIAGGQSN
+644 LKAFESAIESGQSN

-673 MGLTDHAAVSATKSQ
+673 MGLTDHAAVSATKSR
-688 MERPRATEL
+688 MDRPRATEL

-708 AFQSKRYA
+708 AFGSKRYA

-722 DQRARLADERADL
+722 DQRARLADERTDL

-741 SYLAMRRYADA
+741 SYLAMRRYGEAA
-752 TQIFESL
+752 QSFESL
-759 TSIGNKDGIR
+759 TAIGNKDGIR

>member
-48 RISPAAANP
+48 RISPAANP
-57 AQINAFLK
+57 AQINAFVK
-65 NREMAQLTQPAT
+65 NREMAQVTQPAT

-82 PATDPHPMAQTQTQ
+82 PATDPLPVTQ
-96 AGGQTSQPQPQTAQ
+96 AGGQAPQTQTAQ
-110 APASRVTQ
+110 APAPRTPQ
-118 PASPDMPDVDLS
+118 PTSGSMPEVDLS

-166 IPANGDPQ
+166 IPENGDPR

-187 AEVRKAIADRQQTE
+187 AEVRKAIADRQQAE

-209 LTGMLSL
+209 LTGMLTL

-235 VDAAANNPGLL
+235 VDTAANNPGLL
-246 TCGEVDVL
+246 TCSEVDVL

-269 ARDAYLYILNNCTTP
+269 ARDAYLYILNNCTVA

-292 KASALLAA
+292 KASALLPA
-300 EMMGELLAKEKPGA
+300 EMIGELLAKEKPGA

-333 KAGEKEGVSVPAAY
+333 KAGEKEGVSVPSAY
-347 LMRLERLAETDKLA
+347 LMRLERLAETDRLA

-382 WFRKAREEEDGAS
+382 WFRKAREEEDSAS

-414 EVMYKWRNSSDDAL
+414 DVMYKWRTASDDAL

-450 VLQRIAAETMARK
+450 VLQRIAAETVARK

-480 TPLALQWFGTAL
+480 TQLALQWFGTAL

-516 GLRSIQQQWASR
+516 GLRGIQQQWASR

-534 VGTARMVDQSMQPMT
+534 VGTARMVDQSGQPPA
-549 PVTAPPAAAAFQ
+549 PVTAPPVAATPQPMASTFS
-561 TTAPAPYAPQAET
+561 APQAGAP
-574 VVAYSQPAVQQPAP
+574 VSYGQPVIQQPAAE
-588 QPSRKQAR
+588 PSRKQAR
-596 LSAQT
+596 LPAQT
-601 QRTSSTA
+601 QRTNRTA
-608 SRSRSCAVYPDPQRL
+608 SRPRSCAAYPDPQRL
-623 PAQQAL
+623 PPQQAL

-644 LKAFESAIAGGQSN
+644 LKAFESAIAGGQST

-673 MGLTDHAAVSATKSQ
+673 MGLTDHAAVSATKSR
-688 MERPRATEL
+688 MDRPRATEL

-722 DQRARLADERADL
+722 DQRSRLADERTDL

-752 TQIFESL
+752 AQIFESL
-759 TSIGNKDGIR
+759 ASIGHQDGIK

-778 PSNGPQGG
+778 PSNGPQGGG

>member
-34 DVHTSAVGDNRAVQ
+34 DVHTSAVGDNRALQ
-48 RISPAAANP
+48 RISPSANP
-57 AQINAFLK
+57 AQISAFVK
-65 NREMAQLTQPAT
+65 NREMAQATMPVTT

-82 PATDPHPMAQTQTQ
+82 PASDPLPVTQ
-96 AGGQTSQPQPQTAQ
+96 AGGQAPQTQTAQ
-110 APASRVTQ
+110 APRAPQ
-118 PASPDMPDVDLS
+118 PASADMPEVDLS

-166 IPANGDPQ
+166 IPENGDPK

-187 AEVRKAIADRQQTE
+187 AEVRKAIADRQQAE
-201 PGWQPPDN
+201 PDWQPPDN
-209 LTGMLSL
+209 LIGMLSL

-226 SDLKQYATV
+226 SDLKQYSAV
-235 VDAAANNPGLL
+235 VDTAANNPGLL

-254 WRVADAFANTDRMGR
+254 WRVADAFANTDRTAR
-269 ARDAYLYILNNCTTP
+269 ARDAYLYILNNCTAA

-292 KASALLAA
+292 KASALLPA
-300 EMMGELLAKEKPGA
+300 EMMAELLAKEKPGA

-333 KAGEKEGVSVPAAY
+333 KAGEKPKEGEKEGVTVPSAY

-368 WYNIRQKNMTEAEK
+368 WYNIRQKNMAEAEK
-382 WFRKAREEEDGAS
+382 WFRRAREEENSAS

-414 EVMYKWRNSSDDAL
+414 DVMYKWRTASDDAL

-439 ALEPPIVLPPD
+439 ALEPPVVLPPD
-450 VLQRIAAETMARK
+450 VLQRIAGETVARK

-480 TPLALQWFGTAL
+480 TPLALQWFSTAL
-492 GWKADDEPSAY
+492 GWKPDDEPSAY

-516 GLRSIQQQWASR
+516 GLRGVQQQWASR

-534 VGTARMVDQSMQPMT
+534 VGTARMVDQSGQIVA
-549 PVTAPPAAAAFQ
+549 PVSTPPAAQ
-561 TTAPAPYAPQAET
+561 QVTAPAPIYAPQGGTA
-574 VVAYSQPAVQQPAP
+574 VVYDQPVVQQQPE
-588 QPSRKQAR
+588 PSRKQAR
-596 LSAQT
+596 RPTQT
-601 QRTSSTA
+601 QAQRETSAA
-608 SRSRSCAVYPDPQRL
+608 SRPRSCAAYPDPQRL
-623 PAQQAL
+623 PPQQAL

-644 LKAFESAIAGGQSN
+644 LKAFESAIEGGQST

-673 MGLTDHAAVSATKSQ
+673 MGLTDHAAVSATKSR
-688 MERPRATEL
+688 MDRPRATEL

-708 AFQSKRYA
+708 AFQTKRYA

-741 SYLAMRRYADA
+741 SYLAMRRYGDA
-752 TQIFESL
+752 AQIFESL
-759 TSIGNKDGIR
+759 TAIGNQDGIK

-778 PSNGPQGG
+778 PSNGPQGGG

>member
-1 MPMNKPLSTSAL
+1 M
-13 ILLLIA
+13 
-19 LAAFHWRDSILGRVS
+19 
-34 DVHTSAVGDNRAVQ
+34 HTSAVGDNRATQ
-48 RISPAAANP
+48 RVLPTAANP
-57 AQINAFLK
+57 AQINAFVK
-65 NREMAQLTQPAT
+65 NREMAQVTQPAT

-82 PATDPHPMAQTQTQ
+82 PATDPLPVTQ
-96 AGGQTSQPQPQTAQ
+96 AGSQAPQTQTAQ
-110 APASRVTQ
+110 APAPRANQ
-118 PASPDMPDVDLS
+118 PASADMPEVDLS

-141 QRLQAEIARLRTL
+141 QRLQAEIARLRAL

-166 IPANGDPQ
+166 IPENGDPR

-187 AEVRKAIADRQQTE
+187 AEVRKAIADRQQAE

-226 SDLKQYATV
+226 SDLKQYTTV
-235 VDAAANNPGLL
+235 VDTAANNPGLL

-269 ARDAYLYILNNCTTP
+269 ARDAYLYILNNCTVA

-292 KASALLAA
+292 KASGLLPA
-300 EMMGELLAKEKPGA
+300 EMMDELLAKEKPGA

-333 KAGEKEGVSVPAAY
+333 KAGEKEGVAVPSAY
-347 LMRLERLAETDKLA
+347 VMRLQRLAETDKLA

-382 WFRKAREEEDGAS
+382 WFRKAREEEDSAS

-414 EVMYKWRNSSDDAL
+414 DVMYKWRKASDDAL

-439 ALEPPIVLPPD
+439 ALEPPVVLPPE
-450 VLQRIAAETMARK
+450 VLQRIAAETVARK

-480 TPLALQWFGTAL
+480 TPLALQWFSTAL
-492 GWKADDEPSAY
+492 GWKPDDEPSAY

-516 GLRSIQQQWASR
+516 GLRGIQQQWGGR

-534 VGTARMVDQSMQPMT
+534 VGTARMVDQSGQAVAPI
-549 PVTAPPAAAAFQ
+549 TAPP
-561 TTAPAPYAPQAET
+561 
-574 VVAYSQPAVQQPAP
+574 VVAQVTSPPVQTNVPQGETAVVYNPPVVQQPE
-588 QPSRKQAR
+588 PSRKQAR
-596 LSAQT
+596 RPAQVQRETSA
-601 QRTSSTA
+601 A
-608 SRSRSCAVYPDPQRL
+608 SRPRSCAAYPDPQRL
-623 PAQQAL
+623 PPQQAL

-644 LKAFESAIAGGQSN
+644 LKAFESAIESGQSN

-673 MGLTDHAAVSATKSQ
+673 MGLTDHAAVSATKSR
-688 MERPRATEL
+688 MDRPRATEL

-708 AFQSKRYA
+708 AFGSKRYA

-722 DQRARLADERADL
+722 DQRARLADERTDL

-741 SYLAMRRYADA
+741 SYLAMRRYGEAA
-752 TQIFESL
+752 QIFESL
-759 TSIGNKDGIR
+759 TAIGNKDGIR

>member
-34 DVHTSAVGDNRAVQ
+34 DVHTSAVGDNRATQ
-48 RISPAAANP
+48 RVLPTAANP
-57 AQINAFLK
+57 AQINAFVK
-65 NREMAQLTQPAT
+65 NRETAQVTQPAT

-82 PATDPHPMAQTQTQ
+82 PATDPLPVTQ
-96 AGGQTSQPQPQTAQ
+96 AGGQVPQTQTAQ
-110 APASRVTQ
+110 TPTPRATPPAS
-118 PASPDMPDVDLS
+118 ADMPEVDLS

-166 IPANGDPQ
+166 IPENGDPR

-187 AEVRKAIADRQQTE
+187 AEVRKAIADRQQAE

-209 LTGMLSL
+209 LTGMLAL

-235 VDAAANNPGLL
+235 VDTAANNPGLL

-269 ARDAYLYILNNCTTP
+269 ARDAYLYILNNCTVA

-292 KASALLAA
+292 KASALLPA
-300 EMMGELLAKEKPGA
+300 EMMDELLAKEKPGA

-333 KAGEKEGVSVPAAY
+333 KAGEKEGVAVPSAY
-347 LMRLERLAETDKLA
+347 VMRLQRLAETDKLA

-368 WYNIRQKNMTEAEK
+368 WYNIRQKNMAEAEK
-382 WFRKAREEEDGAS
+382 WFRKAREEEDSAS

-414 EVMYKWRNSSDDAL
+414 DVMYKWRKASDDAL

-439 ALEPPIVLPPD
+439 ALEPPVVLSPE
-450 VLQRIAAETMARK
+450 VLQRIAAETVARK

-480 TPLALQWFGTAL
+480 TPLALQWFSTAL
-492 GWKADDEPSAY
+492 GWKPDDEPSAY

-516 GLRSIQQQWASR
+516 GLRGIQQQWGGR

-534 VGTARMVDQSMQPMT
+534 VGTARMVDQSGQAVAPIT
-549 PVTAPPAAAAFQ
+549 APPVVAQVTAPPVQTSAPQGEAAAVYN
-561 TTAPAPYAPQAET
+561 PP
-574 VVAYSQPAVQQPAP
+574 VVQQLE
-588 QPSRKQAR
+588 PSRKQAR
-596 LSAQT
+596 RPSQAQREASA
-601 QRTSSTA
+601 A
-608 SRSRSCAVYPDPQRL
+608 SRPRSCAAYPDPQRL
-623 PAQQAL
+623 PPQQAL

-644 LKAFESAIAGGQSN
+644 LKAFESAIESGQSN

-673 MGLTDHAAVSATKSQ
+673 MGLTDHAAVSATKSR
-688 MERPRATEL
+688 MDRPRATEL

-708 AFQSKRYA
+708 AFGSKRYA

-722 DQRARLADERADL
+722 DQRARLADERTDL

-741 SYLAMRRYADA
+741 SYLAMRRYGEAS
-752 TQIFESL
+752 QIFESL
-759 TSIGNKDGIR
+759 TAIGNKDGIR

>member
-13 ILLLIA
+13 ILVLVA
-19 LAAFHWRDSILGRVS
+19 LAAFHWRDTILGRVS

-48 RISPAAANP
+48 RISPAANP
-57 AQINAFLK
+57 AQINAFVK
-65 NREMAQLTQPAT
+65 NREMAQVSQPVT

-82 PATDPHPMAQTQTQ
+82 PASDPVPAQQSRGPGDEPQTVQ
-96 AGGQTSQPQPQTAQ
+96 APSTVSPPPPRASQPK
-110 APASRVTQ
+110 S
-118 PASPDMPDVDLS
+118 DGMPDVDLS
-130 ALRYFAARGDT
+130 ALRYFAAKGDT
-141 QRLQAEIARLRTL
+141 QRLQAEIARLRAL

-166 IPANGDPQ
+166 VPENGDPK

-187 AEVRKAIADRQQTE
+187 AEVRKAIADRQQAE
-201 PGWQPPDN
+201 PDWQPPDN
-209 LTGMLSL
+209 LMGMLSL

-235 VDAAANNPGLL
+235 VDTAAGNPGLL

-254 WRVADAFANTDRMGR
+254 WRVAEAFANTDRMGR
-269 ARDAYLYILNNCTTP
+269 ARDAYLYILNNCTAAN
-284 SDRLATVQ
+284 DRLATVQ
-292 KASALLAA
+292 KASALLPA
-300 EMMGELLAKEKPGA
+300 EMMDELLAKEKPGA

-333 KAGEKEGVSVPAAY
+333 KAGEKPKDGEEQVATVPSAY
-347 LMRLERLAETDKLA
+347 VMRLERLAETDKLS

-368 WYNIRQKNMTEAEK
+368 WYYIRQKNMTEAEK
-382 WFRKAREEEDGAS
+382 WFRKAREEEDSAS

-414 EVMYKWRNSSDDAL
+414 DVMYKWRGVSDDAR

-439 ALEPPIVLPPD
+439 ALQPPVALPPD
-450 VLQRIAAETMARK
+450 VLQRIAAETVARK

-480 TPLALQWFGTAL
+480 TPLALQWFSTAL
-492 GWKADDEPSAY
+492 GWKPDDEPSAY
-503 GMAVSYHDLRNLA
+503 GIAVSYHDLRNLA
-516 GLRSIQQQWASR
+516 GLRGIQQQWGGR

-534 VGTARMVDQSMQPMT
+534 VGTARMLDQTGQPVAPITAAAQATT
-549 PVTAPPAAAAFQ
+549 PVPT
-561 TTAPAPYAPQAET
+561 YAPQSET
-574 VVAYSQPAVQQPAP
+574 AVTYAPAVTQQPEP
-588 QPSRKQAR
+588 VRKQAR
-596 LSAQT
+596 RPAQAQRDTSA
-601 QRTSSTA
+601 A
-608 SRSRSCAVYPDPQRL
+608 SRPRSCTAYPDPQRL
-623 PAQQAL
+623 PPQQAL

-644 LKAFESAIAGGQSN
+644 LKAFESAIESGHST

-673 MGLTDHAAVSATKSQ
+673 MGLTDHAAVSATKSSLD
-688 MERPRATEL
+688 RPRATEL

-722 DQRARLADERADL
+722 DQRARLADERTDL

-741 SYLAMRRYADA
+741 SYLAMKRYGEAA
-752 TQIFESL
+752 QIFESL
-759 TSIGNKDGIR
+759 TAIGNKDGIR

>member
-48 RISPAAANP
+48 RVLPAAANP
-57 AQINAFLK
+57 AQINAFVK
-65 NREMAQLTQPAT
+65 NREMAQVTQPAT

-82 PATDPHPMAQTQTQ
+82 PATDPLPVTQ
-96 AGGQTSQPQPQTAQ
+96 AGGQALQKQTAQ
-110 APASRVTQ
+110 APDPRATQ
-118 PASPDMPDVDLS
+118 PASADMPEVDLS

-141 QRLQAEIARLRTL
+141 QRLEAEIARLRAL

-166 IPANGDPQ
+166 IPENGDPR

-187 AEVRKAIADRQQTE
+187 AEVRKAIADRQQAE

-226 SDLKQYATV
+226 SDLKQYTTV
-235 VDAAANNPGLL
+235 VDTAANNPSLL

-269 ARDAYLYILNNCTTP
+269 ARDAYLYILNNCTVA

-292 KASALLAA
+292 KASALLPA
-300 EMMGELLAKEKPGA
+300 EMMDELLAKEKPGA

-333 KAGEKEGVSVPAAY
+333 KAGEKEGIAVPSAY
-347 LMRLERLAETDKLA
+347 VMRLQRLAETDKLA

-368 WYNIRQKNMTEAEK
+368 WYNIRQKNMAEAEK
-382 WFRKAREEEDGAS
+382 WFRKAREEEDSAS

-414 EVMYKWRNSSDDAL
+414 DVMYKWRKASDDAL

-439 ALEPPIVLPPD
+439 ALEPPVVLPPE
-450 VLQRIAAETMARK
+450 VLQRIAAETVAQK

-480 TPLALQWFGTAL
+480 TPLALQWFSTAL
-492 GWKADDEPSAY
+492 GWKPDDEPSAY

-516 GLRSIQQQWASR
+516 GLRGIQQQWGGR

-534 VGTARMVDQSMQPMT
+534 VGTARMVDQPGQAVAPIT
-549 PVTAPPAAAAFQ
+549 APPVVAQVTAPPVQ
-561 TTAPAPYAPQAET
+561 TNAPQGET
-574 VVAYSQPAVQQPAP
+574 AVVYNPPVVQQPE
-588 QPSRKQAR
+588 PSRKQAR
-596 LSAQT
+596 RPAQV
-601 QRTSSTA
+601 QREAGAA
-608 SRSRSCAVYPDPQRL
+608 SRPRSCAAYPDPQRL
-623 PAQQAL
+623 PPQQAL

-644 LKAFESAIAGGQSN
+644 LKAFESAIESGQSN

-673 MGLTDHAAVSATKSQ
+673 VGLTDHAAVSATKSR
-688 MERPRATEL
+688 MDRPRATEL

-708 AFQSKRYA
+708 AFGSKRYA

-722 DQRARLADERADL
+722 DQRARLADERTDL

-741 SYLAMRRYADA
+741 SYLAMRRYGEAA
-752 TQIFESL
+752 QIFESL
-759 TSIGNKDGIR
+759 TAIGNKDGIR

>member
-34 DVHTSAVGDNRAVQ
+34 DVHTSAVGDNRATQ
-48 RISPAAANP
+48 RVLPTAANP
-57 AQINAFLK
+57 AQINAFVK
-65 NREMAQLTQPAT
+65 NREMAQVTQPAT

-82 PATDPHPMAQTQTQ
+82 PATDPLPVTQ
-96 AGGQTSQPQPQTAQ
+96 AGSQAPQTAQ
-110 APASRVTQ
+110 APAPRANQ
-118 PASPDMPDVDLS
+118 PASADMPEVDLS

-166 IPANGDPQ
+166 IPENGDPR

-187 AEVRKAIADRQQTE
+187 AEVRKAIADRQQAE

-235 VDAAANNPGLL
+235 VDTAANNPGLL

-269 ARDAYLYILNNCTTP
+269 ARDAYLYILNNCTVA

-292 KASALLAA
+292 KASALLPA
-300 EMMGELLAKEKPGA
+300 EMMDELLAREKPGA

-333 KAGEKEGVSVPAAY
+333 KAGEKEGVAVPSAY
-347 LMRLERLAETDKLA
+347 VMRLQRLAEADKLA

-382 WFRKAREEEDGAS
+382 WFRKAWEEEDSAS

-414 EVMYKWRNSSDDAL
+414 DVMYKWRKASDDAL

-439 ALEPPIVLPPD
+439 ALEPPVVLPPE
-450 VLQRIAAETMARK
+450 VLQRIAAETVARK

-480 TPLALQWFGTAL
+480 TPLALQWFSTAL
-492 GWKADDEPSAY
+492 GWKPDDEPSAY
-503 GMAVSYHDLRNLA
+503 GIAVSYHDLRNLA
-516 GLRSIQQQWASR
+516 GLRGIQQQWGGR

-534 VGTARMVDQSMQPMT
+534 VGTARMVDQSGQAVAPI
-549 PVTAPPAAAAFQ
+549 TAPPVVAQVTSPPVQ
-561 TTAPAPYAPQAET
+561 TNAPQGET
-574 VVAYSQPAVQQPAP
+574 EVVYNPPVVQQPE
-588 QPSRKQAR
+588 PSRKQAR
-596 LSAQT
+596 RPAQV
-601 QRTSSTA
+601 QREAGAA
-608 SRSRSCAVYPDPQRL
+608 SRPRSCAAYPDPQRL
-623 PAQQAL
+623 PPQQAL

-644 LKAFESAIAGGQSN
+644 LKAFESAIESGQSN

-673 MGLTDHAAVSATKSQ
+673 MGLTDHAAVSATKSR
-688 MERPRATEL
+688 MDRPRATEL

-708 AFQSKRYA
+708 AFGAKRYA

-722 DQRARLADERADL
+722 DQRARLADERTDL

-741 SYLAMRRYADA
+741 SYLAMRRYGEAA
-752 TQIFESL
+752 QIFESL
-759 TSIGNKDGIR
+759 TAIGNKDGIR

>member
-48 RISPAAANP
+48 RVLPAAANP
-57 AQINAFLK
+57 AQINAFVK
-65 NREMAQLTQPAT
+65 NREMAQVTQPAT

-82 PATDPHPMAQTQTQ
+82 PATDPLPVTQ
-96 AGGQTSQPQPQTAQ
+96 AGGQAPQTQTAQ
-110 APASRVTQ
+110 APGPRATQ
-118 PASPDMPDVDLS
+118 PASADMPEVDLS

-141 QRLQAEIARLRTL
+141 QRLQAEIARLRAL

-166 IPANGDPQ
+166 IPENGDPR

-187 AEVRKAIADRQQTE
+187 AEVRKAIADRQQAE

-226 SDLKQYATV
+226 SDLKQYTTV
-235 VDAAANNPGLL
+235 VDTAANNPSLL

-269 ARDAYLYILNNCTTP
+269 ARDAYLYILNNCTVA

-292 KASALLAA
+292 KASALLPA
-300 EMMGELLAKEKPGA
+300 EMMDELLAKEKPGA

-333 KAGEKEGVSVPAAY
+333 KAGEKEGIAVPSAY
-347 LMRLERLAETDKLA
+347 VMRLQRLAETDKLA

-368 WYNIRQKNMTEAEK
+368 WYNIRQKNMAEAEK
-382 WFRKAREEEDGAS
+382 WFRKAREEEDSAS

-414 EVMYKWRNSSDDAL
+414 DVMYKWRKASDDAL

-439 ALEPPIVLPPD
+439 ALEPPVVLPPE
-450 VLQRIAAETMARK
+450 VLQRIAAETVAQK

-480 TPLALQWFGTAL
+480 TPLALQWFSTAL
-492 GWKADDEPSAY
+492 GWKPDDEPSAY

-516 GLRSIQQQWASR
+516 GLRGIQQQWGGR

-534 VGTARMVDQSMQPMT
+534 VGTARMVDQPGQAVAPIT
-549 PVTAPPAAAAFQ
+549 APPVVAQVTAPPVQ
-561 TTAPAPYAPQAET
+561 TNAPQGET
-574 VVAYSQPAVQQPAP
+574 AVVYNPPVVQQPE
-588 QPSRKQAR
+588 PSRKQAR
-596 LSAQT
+596 RPAQV
-601 QRTSSTA
+601 QREAGAA
-608 SRSRSCAVYPDPQRL
+608 SRPRSCAAYPDPQRL
-623 PAQQAL
+623 PPQQAL

-644 LKAFESAIAGGQSN
+644 LKAFESAIESGQSN

-673 MGLTDHAAVSATKSQ
+673 MGLTDHAAVSATKSR
-688 MERPRATEL
+688 MDRPRATEL

-708 AFQSKRYA
+708 AFGSKRYA

-722 DQRARLADERADL
+722 DQRARLADERTDL

-741 SYLAMRRYADA
+741 SYLAMRRYGEAV
-752 TQIFESL
+752 QIFESL
-759 TSIGNKDGIR
+759 TAIGNKDGIR

>member
-48 RISPAAANP
+48 RVLPTAANP
-57 AQINAFLK
+57 AQINAFVK
-65 NREMAQLTQPAT
+65 NREMAQVTQPAI

-82 PATDPHPMAQTQTQ
+82 PATDPLPVTQ
-96 AGGQTSQPQPQTAQ
+96 AGSQAPQTQTAQ
-110 APASRVTQ
+110 APAPRANQ
-118 PASPDMPDVDLS
+118 PASADMPEVDLS

-166 IPANGDPQ
+166 IPENGDPR

-187 AEVRKAIADRQQTE
+187 AEVRKAIADRQQAE

-235 VDAAANNPGLL
+235 VDTAANNPGLL

-269 ARDAYLYILNNCTTP
+269 ARDAYLYILNNCTVA

-292 KASALLAA
+292 KASALLPA
-300 EMMGELLAKEKPGA
+300 EMMDELLAREKPGA

-333 KAGEKEGVSVPAAY
+333 KAGEKEGVAVPSAY
-347 LMRLERLAETDKLA
+347 VMRLQRLAETDKLA

-382 WFRKAREEEDGAS
+382 WFRKAREEEDSAS

-414 EVMYKWRNSSDDAL
+414 DVMYKWRKASDDAL

-439 ALEPPIVLPPD
+439 ALEPPVVLPPE
-450 VLQRIAAETMARK
+450 VLQRIAAETVVRK

-480 TPLALQWFGTAL
+480 TPLALQWFSTAL
-492 GWKADDEPSAY
+492 GWKPDDEPSAY

-516 GLRSIQQQWASR
+516 GLRGIQQQWGGR

-534 VGTARMVDQSMQPMT
+534 VGTARMVDQSGQAVAPI
-549 PVTAPPAAAAFQ
+549 TAPPVVAQVTSPPVQ
-561 TTAPAPYAPQAET
+561 TNAPQGET
-574 VVAYSQPAVQQPAP
+574 AVVYNPPVVQQPE
-588 QPSRKQAR
+588 PSRKQAR
-596 LSAQT
+596 RPAQV
-601 QRTSSTA
+601 QRETGAA
-608 SRSRSCAVYPDPQRL
+608 SRPRSCAAYPDPQRL
-623 PAQQAL
+623 PPQQAL

-644 LKAFESAIAGGQSN
+644 LKAFESAIESGQSN

-673 MGLTDHAAVSATKSQ
+673 MGLTDHAAVSATKSR
-688 MERPRATEL
+688 MDRPRATEL

-708 AFQSKRYA
+708 AFGSKRYA

-722 DQRARLADERADL
+722 DQRARLADERTDL

-741 SYLAMRRYADA
+741 SYLAMRRYGEAA
-752 TQIFESL
+752 QIFESL
-759 TSIGNKDGIR
+759 TAIGNKDGIR

>member
-1 MPMNKPLSTSAL
+1 MPMNKPLSTSAF

-19 LAAFHWRDSILGRVS
+19 LAAFHWRDNILGRVS

-48 RISPAAANP
+48 RVLPTAANP
-57 AQINAFLK
+57 AQINAFVK
-65 NREMAQLTQPAT
+65 NREMAQVTQPAT

-82 PATDPHPMAQTQTQ
+82 PATDPLPVTQV
-96 AGGQTSQPQPQTAQ
+96 GGQAPQTQTAQ
-110 APASRVTQ
+110 APDPRATQ
-118 PASPDMPDVDLS
+118 PASADMPEVDLS

-141 QRLQAEIARLRTL
+141 QRLQAEIARLRAL

-166 IPANGDPQ
+166 IPENGDPR

-187 AEVRKAIADRQQTE
+187 AEVRKAIADRQQAE

-226 SDLKQYATV
+226 SDLKQYTTV
-235 VDAAANNPGLL
+235 VDTAANNPSLL

-269 ARDAYLYILNNCTTP
+269 ARDAYLYILNNCTVA

-292 KASALLAA
+292 KASALLPA
-300 EMMGELLAKEKPGA
+300 EMMDELLAKEKPGA

-333 KAGEKEGVSVPAAY
+333 KAGEKEGIAVPSAY
-347 LMRLERLAETDKLA
+347 VMRLQRLAETDKLA

-368 WYNIRQKNMTEAEK
+368 WYNIRQKNMAEAEK
-382 WFRKAREEEDGAS
+382 WFRKAREEEDSAS

-414 EVMYKWRNSSDDAL
+414 DVMYKWRKASDDAL

-439 ALEPPIVLPPD
+439 ALEPPVVLPPE
-450 VLQRIAAETMARK
+450 VLQRIAAETVAQK

-480 TPLALQWFGTAL
+480 TPLALQWFSTAL
-492 GWKADDEPSAY
+492 GWKPDDEPSAY

-516 GLRSIQQQWASR
+516 GLRGIQQQWGGR

-534 VGTARMVDQSMQPMT
+534 VGTARMVDQPGQAVAPIT
-549 PVTAPPAAAAFQ
+549 APPVVAQVTAPPVQ
-561 TTAPAPYAPQAET
+561 TNAPQGET
-574 VVAYSQPAVQQPAP
+574 AVVYNPPVVQQPE
-588 QPSRKQAR
+588 PSRKQAR
-596 LSAQT
+596 RPAQV
-601 QRTSSTA
+601 QREAGAA
-608 SRSRSCAVYPDPQRL
+608 SRPRSCAAYPDPQRL
-623 PAQQAL
+623 PPQQAL

-644 LKAFESAIAGGQSN
+644 LKAFESAIESGQSN

-673 MGLTDHAAVSATKSQ
+673 MGLTDHAAVSATKSR
-688 MERPRATEL
+688 MDRPRATEL

-708 AFQSKRYA
+708 AFGSKRYA

-722 DQRARLADERADL
+722 DQRARLADERTDL

-741 SYLAMRRYADA
+741 SYLAMRRYGEAA
-752 TQIFESL
+752 QIFESL
-759 TSIGNKDGIR
+759 TAIGNKDGIR

>member
-19 LAAFHWRDSILGRVS
+19 LAAFHWRDNILGRVS

-48 RISPAAANP
+48 RVLPTAANP
-57 AQINAFLK
+57 AQINAFVK
-65 NREMAQLTQPAT
+65 NREMAQVTQPAT

-82 PATDPHPMAQTQTQ
+82 PATDPLPVTQV
-96 AGGQTSQPQPQTAQ
+96 GGQAPQTQTAQ
-110 APASRVTQ
+110 APDPRATQ
-118 PASPDMPDVDLS
+118 PASADMPEVDLS

-141 QRLQAEIARLRTL
+141 QRLQAEIARLRAL

-166 IPANGDPQ
+166 IPENGDPR

-187 AEVRKAIADRQQTE
+187 AEVRKAIADRQQAE

-226 SDLKQYATV
+226 SDLKQYTTV
-235 VDAAANNPGLL
+235 VDTAANNPSLL

-269 ARDAYLYILNNCTTP
+269 ARDAYLYILNNCTVA

-292 KASALLAA
+292 KASALLPA
-300 EMMGELLAKEKPGA
+300 EMMDELLAKEKPGA

-333 KAGEKEGVSVPAAY
+333 KAGEKEGIAVPSAY
-347 LMRLERLAETDKLA
+347 VMRLQRLAETDKLA

-368 WYNIRQKNMTEAEK
+368 WYNIRQKNMAEAEK
-382 WFRKAREEEDGAS
+382 WFRKAREEEDSAS

-414 EVMYKWRNSSDDAL
+414 DVMYKWRKASDDAL

-439 ALEPPIVLPPD
+439 ALEPPVVLPPE
-450 VLQRIAAETMARK
+450 VLQRIAAETVAQK

-480 TPLALQWFGTAL
+480 TPLALQWFSTAL
-492 GWKADDEPSAY
+492 GWKPDDEPSAY

-516 GLRSIQQQWASR
+516 GLRGIQQQWGGR

-534 VGTARMVDQSMQPMT
+534 VGTARMVDQSGQAVAPI
-549 PVTAPPAAAAFQ
+549 TAPPVVAQ
-561 TTAPAPYAPQAET
+561 VTSPPVQIKAPQGET
-574 VVAYSQPAVQQPAP
+574 AVVYNPPVVQQPE
-588 QPSRKQAR
+588 PSRKQAR
-596 LSAQT
+596 RPAQVQRETSA
-601 QRTSSTA
+601 A
-608 SRSRSCAVYPDPQRL
+608 SRPRSCAAYPDPQRL
-623 PAQQAL
+623 PPQQAL

-644 LKAFESAIAGGQSN
+644 LKAFESAIESGQSN

-673 MGLTDHAAVSATKSQ
+673 MGLTDHAAVSATKSR
-688 MERPRATEL
+688 MDRPRATEL

-708 AFQSKRYA
+708 AFGSKRYA

-722 DQRARLADERADL
+722 DQRARLADERTDL

-741 SYLAMRRYADA
+741 SYLAMRRYGEAA
-752 TQIFESL
+752 QIFESL
-759 TSIGNKDGIR
+759 TAIGNKDGIR

>member
-34 DVHTSAVGDNRAVQ
+34 DVHTSAVGDNRAMQ
-48 RISPAAANP
+48 RVLPTTANP
-57 AQINAFLK
+57 AQINAFVK
-65 NREMAQLTQPAT
+65 NREMAQVTQPVT

-82 PATDPHPMAQTQTQ
+82 PATDPLPVAPS
-96 AGGQTSQPQPQTAQ
+96 GGQAPQTKTAQ
-110 APASRVTQ
+110 APAPHVTR
-118 PASPDMPDVDLS
+118 PASADMPEVDLS
-130 ALRYFAARGDT
+130 ALRYFAARGDK
-141 QRLQAEIARLRTL
+141 QRLQAEIARLRAL

-166 IPANGDPQ
+166 IPENGDPQ
-174 LDAMWQLYTDGRY
+174 LDAMWQLYADGRY
-187 AEVRKAIADRQQTE
+187 AEVRKAIADRQQAE
-201 PGWQPPDN
+201 PGWQAPEN
-209 LTGMLSL
+209 LMGMLSL

-235 VDAAANNPGLL
+235 VDTAANNPGLL

-269 ARDAYLYILNNCTTP
+269 ARDAYLYILNNCTVA
-284 SDRLATVQ
+284 SDRIATVQ
-292 KASALLAA
+292 KASALLPA
-300 EMMGELLAKEKPGA
+300 EMMDELLAREKPGA

-333 KAGEKEGVSVPAAY
+333 KAGEKEGVTVPSTY
-347 LMRLERLAETDKLA
+347 VMRLQRLAETDKLA

-368 WYNIRQKNMTEAEK
+368 WYNIRQKNMAEAEK
-382 WFRKAREEEDGAS
+382 WFRKAREEEDSAS

-414 EVMYKWRNSSDDAL
+414 DVMYKWRNTSDDAL
-428 ATYLAATANLL
+428 ATYLAATANLM
-439 ALEPPIVLPPD
+439 ALEPPVVLPPD
-450 VLQRIAAETMARK
+450 VLQRIAAETVARK

-480 TPLALQWFGTAL
+480 TPLALQWFSTAL
-492 GWKADDEPSAY
+492 GWKPDDEPSAY

-516 GLRSIQQQWASR
+516 GLRGIQQQWGGR

-534 VGTARMVDQSMQPMT
+534 VGTARMVDQSGQAVAAQ
-549 PVTAPPAAAAFQ
+549 VTAPPLQAN
-561 TTAPAPYAPQAET
+561 APQGET
-574 VVAYSQPAVQQPAP
+574 AAVYNPPVVQQPE
-588 QPSRKQAR
+588 PSRKQAR
-596 LSAQT
+596 RAVQVQRETSA
-601 QRTSSTA
+601 A
-608 SRSRSCAVYPDPQRL
+608 SRPRSCVAYPDPQRL
-623 PAQQAL
+623 PPQQAL

-644 LKAFESAIAGGQSN
+644 LKAFESAIESGQSN

-673 MGLTDHAAVSATKSQ
+673 MGLTDRAAVSATKSH
-688 MERPRATEL
+688 MDRPRATEL
-697 QVSILADRAVS
+697 QVAILADRAVS
-708 AFQSKRYA
+708 AFGSKRYV

-722 DQRARLADERADL
+722 DQRARLADERTDL

-741 SYLAMRRYADA
+741 SYLAMRRYGEAA
-752 TQIFESL
+752 QIFESL
-759 TSIGNKDGIR
+759 TAIGNKDGIR

>member
-19 LAAFHWRDSILGRVS
+19 LAAFHWRDNILGRVS

-48 RISPAAANP
+48 RVLPTAANP
-57 AQINAFLK
+57 AQINAFVK
-65 NREMAQLTQPAT
+65 NREMAQVTQPAT

-82 PATDPHPMAQTQTQ
+82 PATDPLPVTQV
-96 AGGQTSQPQPQTAQ
+96 GGQAPQTQTAQ
-110 APASRVTQ
+110 APDPRATQ
-118 PASPDMPDVDLS
+118 PASADMPEVDLS

-141 QRLQAEIARLRTL
+141 QRLQAEIARLRAL

-166 IPANGDPQ
+166 IPENGDPR

-187 AEVRKAIADRQQTE
+187 AEVRKAIADRQQAE

-226 SDLKQYATV
+226 SDLKQYPTV
-235 VDAAANNPGLL
+235 VDTAANNPSLL

-269 ARDAYLYILNNCTTP
+269 ARDAYLYILNNCTVA

-292 KASALLAA
+292 KASALLPA
-300 EMMGELLAKEKPGA
+300 EMMDELLAKEKPGA

-333 KAGEKEGVSVPAAY
+333 KAGEKEGIAVPSAY
-347 LMRLERLAETDKLA
+347 VMRLQRLAETDKLA

-368 WYNIRQKNMTEAEK
+368 WYNIRQKNMAEAEK
-382 WFRKAREEEDGAS
+382 WFRKAREEEDSAS

-414 EVMYKWRNSSDDAL
+414 DVMYKWRKASDDAL

-439 ALEPPIVLPPD
+439 ALEPPVVLPPE
-450 VLQRIAAETMARK
+450 VLQRIAAETVAQK

-480 TPLALQWFGTAL
+480 TPLALQWFSTAL
-492 GWKADDEPSAY
+492 GWKPDDEPSAY

-516 GLRSIQQQWASR
+516 GLRGIQQQWGGR

-534 VGTARMVDQSMQPMT
+534 VGTARMVDQPGQAVAPIT
-549 PVTAPPAAAAFQ
+549 APPVVAQVTAPPVQ
-561 TTAPAPYAPQAET
+561 TNAPQGET
-574 VVAYSQPAVQQPAP
+574 AVVYNPPVVQQPE
-588 QPSRKQAR
+588 PSRKQAR
-596 LSAQT
+596 RPVQVQRETSA
-601 QRTSSTA
+601 A
-608 SRSRSCAVYPDPQRL
+608 SRPRSCAAYPDPQRL
-623 PAQQAL
+623 PPQQAL

-644 LKAFESAIAGGQSN
+644 LKAFESAIESGQSN

-673 MGLTDHAAVSATKSQ
+673 MGLTDHAAVSATKSR
-688 MERPRATEL
+688 MDRPRATEL

-708 AFQSKRYA
+708 AFGSKRYA

-722 DQRARLADERADL
+722 DQRARLADERTDL

-741 SYLAMRRYADA
+741 SYLAMRRYGEAA
-752 TQIFESL
+752 QIFESL
-759 TSIGNKDGIR
+759 TAIGNKDGIR

-778 PSNGPQGG
+778 PSTGPQGG

>member
-19 LAAFHWRDSILGRVS
+19 LAAFHWRDNILGRVS
-34 DVHTSAVGDNRAVQ
+34 DVHTSAVGDNRATQ
-48 RISPAAANP
+48 RVLPTAANP
-57 AQINAFLK
+57 AQINAFVK
-65 NREMAQLTQPAT
+65 NREMAQVTQPAT

-82 PATDPHPMAQTQTQ
+82 PATDPLPVTQ
-96 AGGQTSQPQPQTAQ
+96 AGGQAPQTQTAQ
-110 APASRVTQ
+110 APAPRATQ
-118 PASPDMPDVDLS
+118 PASADMPEVDLS

-166 IPANGDPQ
+166 IPENGDPR

-187 AEVRKAIADRQQTE
+187 AEVRKAIADRQQAE

-235 VDAAANNPGLL
+235 VDTAANNPGLL

-254 WRVADAFANTDRMGR
+254 WRVADAFANTDRTGR
-269 ARDAYLYILNNCTTP
+269 ARDAYLYILNNCTVA

-292 KASALLAA
+292 KASALLPA
-300 EMMGELLAKEKPGA
+300 EMMDDLLAKEKPGA

-333 KAGEKEGVSVPAAY
+333 RAGEKEGVAVPSAY
-347 LMRLERLAETDKLA
+347 VMRLQRLAETDKLA

-368 WYNIRQKNMTEAEK
+368 WYNIRQKNMAEAEK
-382 WFRKAREEEDGAS
+382 WFRKAREEEDSAS

-414 EVMYKWRNSSDDAL
+414 DVMYKWRKASDDAL

-439 ALEPPIVLPPD
+439 ALEPPVVLPPE
-450 VLQRIAAETMARK
+450 VLQRIAAETVARK

-480 TPLALQWFGTAL
+480 TPLALQWFSTAL
-492 GWKADDEPSAY
+492 GWKPDDEPSAY

-516 GLRSIQQQWASR
+516 GLRGIQQQWGSR

-534 VGTARMVDQSMQPMT
+534 VGTARMVDQSGQAVAPIT
-549 PVTAPPAAAAFQ
+549 APPVVAQVTAPPVQTSAPQGEAAAVYN
-561 TTAPAPYAPQAET
+561 PP
-574 VVAYSQPAVQQPAP
+574 VVQQPE
-588 QPSRKQAR
+588 PSRKQAR
-596 LSAQT
+596 RPSQAQREASA
-601 QRTSSTA
+601 A
-608 SRSRSCAVYPDPQRL
+608 SRPRSCAAYPDPQRL
-623 PAQQAL
+623 PPQQAL

-644 LKAFESAIAGGQSN
+644 LKAFESAIESGQSN

-673 MGLTDHAAVSATKSQ
+673 MGLTDHAAVSATKSR
-688 MERPRATEL
+688 MDRPRATEL

-708 AFQSKRYA
+708 AFGSKRYA

-722 DQRARLADERADL
+722 DQRARLADERTDL

-741 SYLAMRRYADA
+741 SYLAMRRYGEAS
-752 TQIFESL
+752 QIFESL
-759 TSIGNKDGIR
+759 TAIGNKDGIR

>member
-13 ILLLIA
+13 ILLLIG

-34 DVHTSAVGDNRAVQ
+34 DVHTSAVGENRAAQ
-48 RISPAAANP
+48 RVSPAAANP

-65 NREMAQLTQPAT
+65 NREVAQVTQPAT

-82 PATDPHPMAQTQTQ
+82 PATDPQPVTAT
-96 AGGQTSQPQPQTAQ
+96 GGQTPQMLTAQ
-110 APASRVTQ
+110 APASRAGQ
-118 PASPDMPDVDLS
+118 PASANMPDVDLS

-166 IPANGDPQ
+166 IPENGDPR
-174 LDAMWQLYTDGRY
+174 LDAMWQLYTNGRY
-187 AEVRKAIADRQQTE
+187 AEVRKAIADRQQAE

-235 VDAAANNPGLL
+235 VDTAANNPGLL
-246 TCGEVDVL
+246 TCSEVDVL

-269 ARDAYLYILNNCTTP
+269 ARDAYLYILNNCTVA

-292 KASALLAA
+292 KASALLPA
-300 EMMGELLAKEKPGA
+300 EMIGELLAKEKPGA
-314 DGQLEFEPVKNDL
+314 DGQLEFESVKNDL

-333 KAGEKEGVSVPAAY
+333 KAGEKEGVSVPSAY
-347 LMRLERLAETDKLA
+347 LMRLERLAETDRLA

-382 WFRKAREEEDGAS
+382 WFRKAREEEDSAS

-414 EVMYKWRNSSDDAL
+414 DVMYKWRTASDDAL

-450 VLQRIAAETMARK
+450 VLQRIAAETVARK

-480 TPLALQWFGTAL
+480 TQLALQWFGTAL

-516 GLRSIQQQWASR
+516 GLRGIQQQWASR

-534 VGTARMVDQSMQPMT
+534 VGTARMVDQSGQPPV
-549 PVTAPPAAAAFQ
+549 PVTAPRVAATPQPMAS
-561 TTAPAPYAPQAET
+561 TSSAPQAGAP
-574 VVAYSQPAVQQPAP
+574 VIQQPAAE
-588 QPSRKQAR
+588 PSRKQAR

-601 QRTSSTA
+601 QRTNRTA
-608 SRSRSCAVYPDPQRL
+608 SRPRSCAAYPDPQRL
-623 PAQQAL
+623 PPQQAL

-644 LKAFESAIAGGQSN
+644 LKAFESAIAGGQST

-673 MGLTDHAAVSATKSQ
+673 MGLTDHAAVSATKSR
-688 MERPRATEL
+688 MDRPRATEL

-722 DQRARLADERADL
+722 DQRSRLADERTDL

-752 TQIFESL
+752 AQIFESL
-759 TSIGNKDGIR
+759 ASTGHQDGIK

-778 PSNGPQGG
+778 PSNGPQGGG

>member
-48 RISPAAANP
+48 RVLPTAANP
-57 AQINAFLK
+57 AQINAFVK
-65 NREMAQLTQPAT
+65 NREMAQVTQPAT

-82 PATDPHPMAQTQTQ
+82 PATDPLPVTQ
-96 AGGQTSQPQPQTAQ
+96 AGGQTPQTQTAQ
-110 APASRVTQ
+110 APAPRATQ
-118 PASPDMPDVDLS
+118 PASADMPEVDLS

-166 IPANGDPQ
+166 IPENGDPR

-187 AEVRKAIADRQQTE
+187 AEVRKAIADRQQAE

-235 VDAAANNPGLL
+235 VDTAANNPGLL

-269 ARDAYLYILNNCTTP
+269 ARDAYLYILNNCTVA

-292 KASALLAA
+292 KASALLPA
-300 EMMGELLAKEKPGA
+300 EMMDELLAKEKPGA

-333 KAGEKEGVSVPAAY
+333 RAGEKEGVAVPSAY
-347 LMRLERLAETDKLA
+347 VMRLQRLAETDKLA

-368 WYNIRQKNMTEAEK
+368 WYNIRQKNMAEAEK
-382 WFRKAREEEDGAS
+382 WFRKAREEEDSAS

-414 EVMYKWRNSSDDAL
+414 DVMYKWRKASDDAL

-439 ALEPPIVLPPD
+439 ALEPPVVLPPE
-450 VLQRIAAETMARK
+450 VLQRIAAETVARK

-480 TPLALQWFGTAL
+480 TPLALQWFSTAL
-492 GWKADDEPSAY
+492 GWKPDDEPSAY

-516 GLRSIQQQWASR
+516 GLRGIQQQWGGR

-534 VGTARMVDQSMQPMT
+534 VGTARMVDQSGQAVAPI
-549 PVTAPPAAAAFQ
+549 TAPP
-561 TTAPAPYAPQAET
+561 
-574 VVAYSQPAVQQPAP
+574 VVAQVTASPVQTNVPQGETAVVYNPPVVQQLE
-588 QPSRKQAR
+588 PSRKQAR
-596 LSAQT
+596 RPVQVQRETSA
-601 QRTSSTA
+601 A
-608 SRSRSCAVYPDPQRL
+608 SRPRFCAAYPDPQRL
-623 PAQQAL
+623 PPQQAL

-644 LKAFESAIAGGQSN
+644 LKAFESAIESGQSN

-673 MGLTDHAAVSATKSQ
+673 MGLTDHAAVSATKSR
-688 MERPRATEL
+688 MDRPRATEL

-708 AFQSKRYA
+708 AFGSKRYA

-722 DQRARLADERADL
+722 DQRARLADERTDL

-741 SYLAMRRYADA
+741 SYLAMRRYGEAA
-752 TQIFESL
+752 QIFESL
-759 TSIGNKDGIR
+759 TAIGNKDGIR

>member
-48 RISPAAANP
+48 RVLPTAANP
-57 AQINAFLK
+57 AQINAFVK
-65 NREMAQLTQPAT
+65 SREMAQVTQPAT

-82 PATDPHPMAQTQTQ
+82 PATDPLPVTQ
-96 AGGQTSQPQPQTAQ
+96 AGGQAPQTQTAQ
-110 APASRVTQ
+110 TPAPRATQ
-118 PASPDMPDVDLS
+118 PASADMPEVDLS

-166 IPANGDPQ
+166 IPENGDPR

-187 AEVRKAIADRQQTE
+187 AEVRKAIADRQQAE

-209 LTGMLSL
+209 LTGMLAL

-235 VDAAANNPGLL
+235 VDTAANNPGLL

-269 ARDAYLYILNNCTTP
+269 ARDAYLYILNNCTVA

-292 KASALLAA
+292 KASALLPA
-300 EMMGELLAKEKPGA
+300 EMMDDLLAREKPGA

-333 KAGEKEGVSVPAAY
+333 KAGEKEGVAVPSAY
-347 LMRLERLAETDKLA
+347 VMRLQRLAETDKLA

-368 WYNIRQKNMTEAEK
+368 WYNIRQKNMAEAEK
-382 WFRKAREEEDGAS
+382 WFRKAREEEDSAS

-414 EVMYKWRNSSDDAL
+414 DVMYKWRKVSDDAL

-439 ALEPPIVLPPD
+439 ALEPPVVLPPE
-450 VLQRIAAETMARK
+450 VLQRIAAETVARK

-480 TPLALQWFGTAL
+480 TPLALQWFSTAL
-492 GWKADDEPSAY
+492 GWKPDDEPSAY

-516 GLRSIQQQWASR
+516 GLRGIQQQWGGR

-534 VGTARMVDQSMQPMT
+534 VGTARMVDQSGQAVAPIT
-549 PVTAPPAAAAFQ
+549 APPVVAQVTAPPVQ
-561 TTAPAPYAPQAET
+561 TSAPQGET
-574 VVAYSQPAVQQPAP
+574 AVVYNPPVVQQLE
-588 QPSRKQAR
+588 PSRKQAR
-596 LSAQT
+596 RPAQVQRETSA
-601 QRTSSTA
+601 A
-608 SRSRSCAVYPDPQRL
+608 SRPRSCAAYPDPQRL
-623 PAQQAL
+623 PPQQAL

-644 LKAFESAIAGGQSN
+644 LKAFESAIESGQSN

-673 MGLTDHAAVSATKSQ
+673 MGLTDHAAVSATKSR
-688 MERPRATEL
+688 MDRPRATEL

-708 AFQSKRYA
+708 AFGSKRYA

-722 DQRARLADERADL
+722 DQRARLADERTDL

-741 SYLAMRRYADA
+741 SYLAMRRYGEAA
-752 TQIFESL
+752 QIFESL
-759 TSIGNKDGIR
+759 TAIGNKDGIR

>member
-1 MPMNKPLSTSAL
+1 M
-13 ILLLIA
+13 
-19 LAAFHWRDSILGRVS
+19 
-34 DVHTSAVGDNRAVQ
+34 HTSAVGDNRAVP
-48 RISPAAANP
+48 RMSPTAANP
-57 AQINAFLK
+57 AQINAFVK
-65 NREMAQLTQPAT
+65 NREMAQVTPPVTVPAAT

-82 PATDPHPMAQTQTQ
+82 PAMDRPPQ
-96 AGGQTSQPQPQTAQ
+96 AGWQSPQPQMAQ
-110 APASRVTQ
+110 APTPRAAE
-118 PASPDMPDVDLS
+118 PAAANMPEVDLS

-166 IPANGDPQ
+166 IPENGDPK

-187 AEVRKAIADRQQTE
+187 AEVRKAIADRQQAE

-246 TCGEVDVL
+246 TCSEVDVL

-269 ARDAYLYILNNCTTP
+269 ARDAYLYILNNCTMP

-292 KASALLAA
+292 KASALLPA
-300 EMMGELLAKEKPGA
+300 EMMSELLTKEKPGA

-333 KAGEKEGVSVPAAY
+333 KAGEKEGISVPSAY

-368 WYNIRQKNMTEAEK
+368 WYNIRQKNMAEAEK
-382 WFRKAREEEDGAS
+382 WFRKAREEEDSAS

-414 EVMYKWRNSSDDAL
+414 DVMHKWRTSSDDAL

-439 ALEPPIVLPPD
+439 ALEPPVVLPPD
-450 VLQRIAAETMARK
+450 VLQRIAAETVARK

-480 TPLALQWFGTAL
+480 TPLALQWFSTAL
-492 GWKADDEPSAY
+492 GWKPDDEPSAY
-503 GMAVSYHDLRNLA
+503 GVALSYHDLRNLA
-516 GLRSIQQQWASR
+516 GLRGIQQQWASR

-534 VGTARMVDQSMQPMT
+534 VGTARMVDQSGQPLT
-549 PVTAPPAAAAFQ
+549 PVTAPPVAAVSP

-574 VVAYSQPAVQQPAP
+574 AVVYSQPTVQQSAP
-588 QPSRKQAR
+588 EPSRKQAR
-596 LSAQT
+596 RPTQAQREASA
-601 QRTSSTA
+601 A
-608 SRSRSCAVYPDPQRL
+608 SRPRSCAAYPDPQRL
-623 PAQQAL
+623 PPQQAL

-644 LKAFESAIAGGQSN
+644 LKAFESAIEGGQST

-673 MGLTDHAAVSATKSQ
+673 MGLTDHAAVSATKSG
-688 MERPRATEL
+688 MDRPRATEL

-722 DQRARLADERADL
+722 DQRSRLADERADL

-741 SYLAMRRYADA
+741 SYLAMRRYGDA
-752 TQIFESL
+752 AQIFESL

>member
-48 RISPAAANP
+48 RVLPTAANP
-57 AQINAFLK
+57 AQINAFVK
-65 NREMAQLTQPAT
+65 NREMAQVTQPAT

-82 PATDPHPMAQTQTQ
+82 PATDPLPVTQ
-96 AGGQTSQPQPQTAQ
+96 AGEQAPQTQTAQ
-110 APASRVTQ
+110 APAPRANQ
-118 PASPDMPDVDLS
+118 PASADMPDVDLS

-166 IPANGDPQ
+166 IPENGDPR

-187 AEVRKAIADRQQTE
+187 AEVRKAIADRQQAE

-235 VDAAANNPGLL
+235 VDTAANNPGLL

-269 ARDAYLYILNNCTTP
+269 ARDAYLYILNNCTVA

-292 KASALLAA
+292 KASALLPA
-300 EMMGELLAKEKPGA
+300 EMMDELLAKEKPGA

-333 KAGEKEGVSVPAAY
+333 RAGEKEGVAVPSAY
-347 LMRLERLAETDKLA
+347 VMRLQRLAETDKLA

-368 WYNIRQKNMTEAEK
+368 WYNIRQKNMAEAEK
-382 WFRKAREEEDGAS
+382 WFRKAREEEDSAS

-414 EVMYKWRNSSDDAL
+414 DVMYKWRKASDDAL

-439 ALEPPIVLPPD
+439 ALEPPVVLPPE
-450 VLQRIAAETMARK
+450 VLQRIAAETVARK

-480 TPLALQWFGTAL
+480 TPLALQWFSTAL
-492 GWKADDEPSAY
+492 GWKPDDEPSAY

-516 GLRSIQQQWASR
+516 GLRGIQQQWGGR

-534 VGTARMVDQSMQPMT
+534 VGTARMVDQSGQAVAPI
-549 PVTAPPAAAAFQ
+549 TAPP
-561 TTAPAPYAPQAET
+561 
-574 VVAYSQPAVQQPAP
+574 VVAQVTASPVQTNVPQGETAVVYNPPVVQQLE
-588 QPSRKQAR
+588 PSRKQAR
-596 LSAQT
+596 RPAQVQRETSA
-601 QRTSSTA
+601 A
-608 SRSRSCAVYPDPQRL
+608 SRPRSCAAYPDPQRL
-623 PAQQAL
+623 PPQQAL

-644 LKAFESAIAGGQSN
+644 LKAFESAIESGQSN

-673 MGLTDHAAVSATKSQ
+673 MGLTDHAAVSATKSR
-688 MERPRATEL
+688 MDRPRATEL

-708 AFQSKRYA
+708 AFGSKRYA

-722 DQRARLADERADL
+722 DQRARLADERTDL

-741 SYLAMRRYADA
+741 SYLAMRRYGEAA
-752 TQIFESL
+752 QIFESL
-759 TSIGNKDGIR
+759 TAIGNKDGIR